1 MKRNKLRRVT
11 ATALLLSFALP
22 QCAQA
27 AAPTVETDETVYINM
42 DYYGAPTNTRIVKGV
57 NLNGHTEFT
66 DFGDYKDVYNMS
78 TFDEPTLKEGSVYWK
93 LNTDKNRFYY
103 ECIPSDTVNIQMP
116 WNFDVSYKL
125 NGVPVEAAQCA
136 GASGTIQMDI
146 HAVPNSYASDYYK
159 NNMMLVC
166 ATGIDMSKALSI
178 DAPGAQIQS
187 FGTYKLVMFMGLPGE
202 ENTFTVRIGS
212 DDFESMGLIMFMTPA
227 TTSAL
232 DIMSSMRDI
241 KDRLENSGDNLYTG
255 VSSMLSTMQAVQSS
269 LSSMSNGISGID
281 QVRKQ
286 LIKDR
291 GTIDPRTDAALN
303 ALDELTG
310 KSDSL
315 IPELNSAKET
325 LTTLNATTS
334 SILTTLEE
342 SGEDVAEYQK
352 LLNNVKTSL
361 GNLEDLFDDLD
372 DETTD
377 SSWTISQIRSASED
391 LQKELD
397 ALTKDLKSL
406 SGSLDDLPDNLDDEV
421 TDNLTNYV
429 KQMAT
434 EAGQTAYK
442 AAYEQA
448 YEKAYE
454 QAYKQAYDAAIAD
467 GLDEETAKQT
477 AQQAAEQTASSA
489 ADTAA
494 SSVSSTAASTA
505 QASAYNNAQAL
516 AALMTGIKDGSD
528 DVTTDMKSMTKQLEK
543 VTKEMS
549 NLLDATNSMLKDLED
564 IADVFDDYKGLPQ
577 DFTQEGKKL
586 TELANGSLDR
596 VNKMLADIPAL
607 RESLDSLTKTAT
619 SSIDKTTD
627 LMSSTTKALSTSYDL
642 MNTANSVLR
651 SVRSQADT
659 STQTT
664 IDSLL
669 DTLGKLSG
677 STASGQMQTATDS
690 IHSAV
695 KDAETDLEDD
705 TNVLNIDTS
714 ADLQSV
720 TSSMNPAPSS
730 LQFILRTEEISVDDD
745 KDNGISDQDAADEGV
760 FARICNV
767 FKKLFTAIVG
777 VFASDD

>member
-22 QCAQA
+22 QCAYA
-27 AAPTVETDETVYINM
+27 AAPTVETDEAVYINM
-42 DYYGAPTNTRIVKGV
+42 DYYGVPTNTRIVKGV

-66 DFGDYKDVYNMS
+66 DFGDYADVYNMS
-78 TFDEPTLKEGSVYWK
+78 TFDEPTLKDGSVYWK
-93 LNTDKNRFYY
+93 LDTDKQRFYY
-103 ECIPSDTVNIQMP
+103 ECIPNDTVNIQMP

-125 NGVPVEAAQCA
+125 NGVPVEADKCA

-146 HAVPNSYASDYYK
+146 HAVPNDYASEYYK

-241 KDRLENSGDNLYTG
+241 KDRLENSGDNLYAG
-255 VSSMLSTMQAVQSS
+255 VSSMLSTMQAVQGS
-269 LSSMSNGISGID
+269 LSSMSKGISGID

-286 LIKDR
+286 LIRDR
-291 GTIDPRTDAALN
+291 GTIDPRTDAALA
-303 ALDELTG
+303 ALNELTG
-310 KSDSL
+310 QSDSL
-315 IPELNSAKET
+315 IPELNTTKDT
-325 LTTLNATTS
+325 LTSLNATTS

-342 SGEDVAEYQK
+342 SGADVTEYQK
-352 LLNNVKTSL
+352 LLEQVKTSL

-372 DETTD
+372 DET
-377 SSWTISQIRSASED
+377 SNGSWNISQVRSASEN
-391 LQKELD
+391 LSKELEV
-397 ALTKDLKSL
+397 LRKDLSSL
-406 SGSLDDLPDNLDDEV
+406 SDELDDLPNDLDNEV
-421 TDNLTNYV
+421 TKQLMNYV
-429 KQMAT
+429 RNM
-434 EAGQTAYK
+434 TA
-442 AAYEQA
+442 
-448 YEKAYE
+448 
-454 QAYKQAYDAAIAD
+454 
-467 GLDEETAKQT
+467 
-477 AQQAAEQTASSA
+477 TASSTVL
-489 ADTAA
+489 DTAYNKGYAAGKQAAIDAGKTDEAEIEAIAQQYAEAAKA
-494 SSVSSTAASTA
+494 SAASKASEAASQA

-516 AALMTGIKDGSD
+516 AALMTGIKNGSD
-528 DVTTDMKSMTKQLEK
+528 NVTSSMQSMTSQSVKVLKQM
-543 VTKEMS
+543 TD
-549 NLLDATNSMLKDLED
+549 LLDSTNSLLKDLED

-596 VNKMLADIPAL
+596 VTKLLADLPAL
-607 RESLDSLTKTAT
+607 RESLDTMTTTAN
-619 SSIDKTTD
+619 SAIDKTTS
-627 LMSSTTKALSTSYDL
+627 LITSTKKALSTSYDL
-642 MNTANSVLR
+642 VNTANSVLR
-651 SVRSQADT
+651 SVRSQADA
-659 STQTT
+659 STQAT

-714 ADLQSV
+714 AELQSV
-720 TSSMNPAPSS
+720 TSNMNPAPSS

-745 KDNGISDQDAADEGV
+745 KDSGVSDQDAADEGV

-767 FKKLFTAIVG
+767 FKKLFTAITS

>member
-22 QCAQA
+22 QCAYA
-27 AAPTVETDETVYINM
+27 AAPTVETDEAVYINM
-42 DYYGAPTNTRIVKGV
+42 DYYGVPTNTRIVKGV

-78 TFDEPTLKEGSVYWK
+78 TFDEPTLKDGSVYWK
-93 LNTDKNRFYY
+93 LDTDKQRFYY
-103 ECIPSDTVNIQMP
+103 ECIPNDTVNIQMP

-125 NGVPVEAAQCA
+125 NGVPVEADKCA

-146 HAVPNSYASDYYK
+146 HAVPNDYASEYYK

-212 DDFESMGLIMFMTPA
+212 NDFESMGLIMFMTPA

-255 VSSMLSTMQAVQSS
+255 VSSMLSTMQAVQGS
-269 LSSMSNGISGID
+269 LSSMSSGISGID

-286 LIKDR
+286 LIRDR
-291 GTIDPRTDAALN
+291 GTIDPRTDAALA
-303 ALDELTG
+303 ALNELTG
-310 KSDSL
+310 QSDSL
-315 IPELNSAKET
+315 IPELNTTKDT
-325 LTTLNATTS
+325 LTSLNATTS

-342 SGEDVAEYQK
+342 SGADVAEYQK
-352 LLNNVKTSL
+352 LLEQVKTSL

-372 DETTD
+372 DET
-377 SSWTISQIRSASED
+377 SNGSWNISQVRSASED
-391 LQKELD
+391 LSKELE
-397 ALTKDLKSL
+397 ALRDDLDKLSKNLNTLPDDLSSKVSDNLENYVAAMTGSAAQSAASAAAQAKYAEIKAAAGPDDDPAEVEARAMAEAEAAGKAAAQGAVKSSEAYSKSL
-406 SGSLDDLPDNLDDEV
+406 
-421 TDNLTNYV
+421 
-429 KQMAT
+429 
-434 EAGQTAYK
+434 
-442 AAYEQA
+442 
-448 YEKAYE
+448 
-454 QAYKQAYDAAIAD
+454 
-467 GLDEETAKQT
+467 
-477 AQQAAEQTASSA
+477 
-489 ADTAA
+489 
-494 SSVSSTAASTA
+494 
-505 QASAYNNAQAL
+505 AL
-516 AALMTGIKDGSD
+516 GAVMTGINDASKST
-528 DVTTDMKSMTKQLEK
+528 VKSMQSMTSQSVKVVKQL
-543 VTKEMS
+543 TD
-549 NLLDATNSMLKDLED
+549 LLDSTNSLLKDLED

-577 DFTQEGKKL
+577 DFMQEGKKL

-607 RESLDSLTKTAT
+607 RESLDTMTTTAN
-619 SSIDKTTD
+619 SAIDKTTS
-627 LMSSTTKALSTSYDL
+627 LITSTKKALSTSYDL
-642 MNTANSVLR
+642 VNTANSVLR
-651 SVRSQADT
+651 SVRSQADA
-659 STQTT
+659 STQAT

-677 STASGQMQTATDS
+677 STASGQMQTATNS

-714 ADLQSV
+714 AELQSV
-720 TSSMNPAPSS
+720 TSNMNPAPSS
-730 LQFILRTEEISVDDD
+730 LQFILRTKEISVDDD
-745 KDNGISDQDAADEGV
+745 KDSGVSDQDAADEGV

-767 FKKLFTAIVG
+767 FKKLFTAITS

>member
-22 QCAQA
+22 QCAYA
-27 AAPTVETDETVYINM
+27 AAPTVETDEAVYINM
-42 DYYGAPTNTRIVKGV
+42 DYYGVPTNTRIVKGV

-78 TFDEPTLKEGSVYWK
+78 TFDEPVLKDGSVYWK
-93 LNTDKNRFYY
+93 LDTDKQRFYY
-103 ECIPSDTVNIQMP
+103 ECIPNDTVNIQMP

-125 NGVPVEAAQCA
+125 NGVPVEADKCA

-146 HAVPNSYASDYYK
+146 HAVPNDYASEYYK

-212 DDFESMGLIMFMTPA
+212 NDFESMGLIMFMTPA

-255 VSSMLSTMQAVQSS
+255 VSSMLSTMQAVQGS
-269 LSSMSNGISGID
+269 LSSMSKGISGID
-281 QVRKQ
+281 EVRKQ
-286 LIKDR
+286 LIRDR
-291 GTIDPRTDAALN
+291 GTIDPRTDAALA
-303 ALDELTG
+303 ALNELTG
-310 KSDSL
+310 QSDSL
-315 IPELNSAKET
+315 IPELNTTKDT
-325 LTTLNATTS
+325 LTSLNATTS

-342 SGEDVAEYQK
+342 SGADVTEYQK
-352 LLNNVKTSL
+352 LLEQVKTSL

-372 DETTD
+372 DETD
-377 SSWTISQIRSASED
+377 NSSWTIARIRSASED
-391 LQKELD
+391 LSKELE
-397 ALTKDLKSL
+397 ALRKDLSSL
-406 SGSLDDLPDNLDDEV
+406 SDELGRFTEDGNKNPLEKSVGEELVGYV
-421 TDNLTNYV
+421 TN
-429 KQMAT
+429 MAT
-434 EAGQTAYK
+434 TAGK
-442 AAYEQA
+442 
-448 YEKAYE
+448 
-454 QAYKQAYDAAIAD
+454 
-467 GLDEETAKQT
+467 
-477 AQQAAEQTASSA
+477 
-489 ADTAA
+489 TAA
-494 SSVSSTAASTA
+494 SSVDTTEVSNQAYNQAIAKGLSPEEAQAAAEAAATQYAAAAASKAASEA
-505 QASAYNNAQAL
+505 QASATSNAKAL
-516 AALMTGIKDGSD
+516 QALMTGIKNGSK
-528 DVTTDMKSMTKQLEK
+528 DVMNSTQNMISQSNNVIKQMT
-543 VTKEMS
+543 
-549 NLLDATNSMLKDLED
+549 NLLDATNSLLKDLED

-596 VNKMLADIPAL
+596 VTKLLADIPAL
-607 RESLDSLTKTAT
+607 RESLDTMTTTAN
-619 SSIDKTTD
+619 SAIDKTTS
-627 LMSSTTKALSTSYDL
+627 LITSTKKALSTSYDL
-642 MNTANSVLR
+642 VNTANSVLR
-651 SVRSQADT
+651 SVRSQADA
-659 STQTT
+659 STQAT

-677 STASGQMQTATDS
+677 STASGQMQTATNS

-714 ADLQSV
+714 VELQSV
-720 TSSMNPAPSS
+720 TSNMNPAPSS
-730 LQFILRTEEISVDDD
+730 LQFILRTKEISVDDD
-745 KDNGISDQDAADEGV
+745 KDSGVSDQDAADEGV

-767 FKKLFTAIVG
+767 FKKLFTAITS

>member
-78 TFDEPTLKEGSVYWK
+78 TFDEPALKEGSVYWK

-103 ECIPSDTVNIQMP
+103 ECIPNDTVNIQMP

-125 NGVPVEAAQCA
+125 NGVPVEADQCA

-146 HAVPNSYASDYYK
+146 HAVPNTYASDYYK

-212 DDFESMGLIMFMTPA
+212 NDFESMGLIMFMTPA

-269 LSSMSNGISGID
+269 LSSMSSGISGID

-291 GTIDPRTDAALN
+291 GTLDPRTDAALN

-315 IPELNSAKET
+315 IPELNSVKET
-325 LTTLNATTS
+325 LTALNATTS

-342 SGEDVAEYQK
+342 SGEDIPEYQK
-352 LLNNVKTSL
+352 LLNDVKTSL

-372 DETTD
+372 DETD
-377 SSWTISQIRSASED
+377 NSSWTIAQIRSASED
-391 LQKELD
+391 LKDELD
-397 ALTKDLKSL
+397 ALTEDLRNL
-406 SGSLDDLPDNLDDEV
+406 SDSLDKMPDKLEQDV
-421 TDNLTNYV
+421 STKLTDYV
-429 KQMAT
+429 KAMAT
-434 EAGQTAYK
+434 KAGSTASETASQQVYNKAYK
-442 AAYEQA
+442 VAKDAGLNEEAAR
-448 YEKAYE
+448 
-454 QAYKQAYDAAIAD
+454 
-467 GLDEETAKQT
+467 
-477 AQQAAEQTASSA
+477 QAAEEAVEKASSDISSAASSA
-489 ADTAA
+489 A
-494 SSVSSTAASTA
+494 SQA

-516 AALMTGIKDGSD
+516 AALMTGIKSGSSA
-528 DVTTDMKSMTKQLEK
+528 VTSDMQTMTKQLES
-543 VTKEMS
+543 VTEKMS
-549 NLLDATNSMLKDLED
+549 DLLNATNSLLKDLED
-564 IADVFDDYKGLPQ
+564 IADVFDEYKGLPQ

-619 SSIDKTTD
+619 ASIDKTTD

-651 SVRSQADT
+651 SVRSQADA

-669 DTLGKLSG
+669 DTPG
-677 STASGQMQTATDS
+677 STASGQMQTATNS

-714 ADLQSV
+714 ADLESV
-720 TSSMNPAPSS
+720 TSSMNPSPSS

-745 KDNGISDQDAADEGV
+745 DDDGISDQDAADEGV
-760 FARICNV
+760 FARICNI
-767 FKKLFTAIVG
+767 FKKLFTAITG
-777 VFASDD
+777 VFTSDD

>member
-291 GTIDPRTDAALN
+291 GTLDPRTDAALN

-421 TDNLTNYV
+421 TDNLTDYVSDMTSSDAESAGKKASQQKYLEIMSTITDEMSDEEKAQIAEEAKAEAAKAGQAAGAAYV
-429 KQMAT
+429 K
-434 EAGQTAYK
+434 
-442 AAYEQA
+442 
-448 YEKAYE
+448 
-454 QAYKQAYDAAIAD
+454 
-467 GLDEETAKQT
+467 
-477 AQQAAEQTASSA
+477 SSA
-489 ADTAA
+489 AY
-494 SSVSSTAASTA
+494 S
-505 QASAYNNAQAL
+505 NAQAL

-528 DVTTDMKSMTKQLEK
+528 AVTTDMKSMTKQLEK

-549 NLLDATNSMLKDLED
+549 NLLDATNSLLKDLED

-627 LMSSTTKALSTSYDL
+627 LMTSTTKALSTSYDL

-651 SVRSQADT
+651 SVRSQADA

-745 KDNGISDQDAADEGV
+745 KDNGVSDQDAADEGV

>member
-22 QCAQA
+22 QCAYA
-27 AAPTVETDETVYINM
+27 AAPTVETDEAVYINM
-42 DYYGAPTNTRIVKGV
+42 DYYGVPTNTRIVKGV

-78 TFDEPTLKEGSVYWK
+78 TFDEPVLKDGSVYWK
-93 LNTDKNRFYY
+93 LDTDKQRFYY
-103 ECIPSDTVNIQMP
+103 ECIPNDTVNIQMP

-125 NGVPVEAAQCA
+125 NGVPVEADKCA

-146 HAVPNSYASDYYK
+146 HAVPNDYASEYYK

-255 VSSMLSTMQAVQSS
+255 VSSMLSTMQAVQGS
-269 LSSMSNGISGID
+269 LSSMSKGISGID

-286 LIKDR
+286 LIRDR
-291 GTIDPRTDAALN
+291 GTIDPRTDAALA
-303 ALDELTG
+303 ALNELTG
-310 KSDSL
+310 QSDSL
-315 IPELNSAKET
+315 IPELNTTKDT
-325 LTTLNATTS
+325 LTSLNATTS

-342 SGEDVAEYQK
+342 SGADVTEYQK
-352 LLNNVKTSL
+352 LLEQVKTSL

-372 DETTD
+372 NETD
-377 SSWTISQIRSASED
+377 NSSWTIARIRSASED
-391 LQKELD
+391 LKDELD
-397 ALTKDLKSL
+397 ALTEDLESL
-406 SGSLDDLPDNLDDEV
+406 SGSLEHLDLETPVSTELK
-421 TDNLTNYV
+421 NYV
-429 KQMAT
+429 SAMTSSTAQS
-434 EAGQTAYK
+434 AGKDASQQKYIEIMSTITDDMSDEKK
-442 AAYEQA
+442 AEIK
-448 YEKAYE
+448 EKAKAE
-454 QAYKQAYDAAIAD
+454 AAKA
-467 GLDEETAKQT
+467 GE
-477 AQQAAEQTASSA
+477 AAGAAAVQSSA
-489 ADTAA
+489 AY
-494 SSVSSTAASTA
+494 S
-505 QASAYNNAQAL
+505 NAQAL
-516 AALMTGIKDGSD
+516 AALMTGIKSGSSA
-528 DVTTDMKSMTKQLEK
+528 VTSDMQSMTKQLK
-543 VTKEMS
+543 SVTEEMS
-549 NLLDATNSMLKDLED
+549 GLLNATNSLLKDLED

-607 RESLDSLTKTAT
+607 RESLDTMTTTAN
-619 SSIDKTTD
+619 SAIDKTTS
-627 LMSSTTKALSTSYDL
+627 LITSTKKALSTSYDL
-642 MNTANSVLR
+642 VNTANSVLR
-651 SVRSQADT
+651 SVRSQADA
-659 STQTT
+659 STQAT

-714 ADLQSV
+714 AELQSV
-720 TSSMNPAPSS
+720 TSNMNPAPSS
-730 LQFILRTEEISVDDD
+730 LQFILRTKEISVDDD
-745 KDNGISDQDAADEGV
+745 KDSGVSDQDAADEGV

-767 FKKLFTAIVG
+767 FKKLFTAITS

>member
-93 LNTDKNRFYY
+93 LDTDKNRFYY
-103 ECIPSDTVNIQMP
+103 ECIPNDTVNIQMP

-125 NGVPVEAAQCA
+125 NGVPVEADQCA

-146 HAVPNSYASDYYK
+146 HAVPNTYASDYYK

-212 DDFESMGLIMFMTPA
+212 NDFESMGLIMFMTPA

-241 KDRLENSGDNLYTG
+241 KDRLKNSGDNLYTG
-255 VSSMLSTMQAVQSS
+255 VSSMLSTMQAVQGS
-269 LSSMSNGISGID
+269 LSSMSSGISGID

-291 GTIDPRTDAALN
+291 GTLDPRTDAALN

-315 IPELNSAKET
+315 IPELNTTKDT
-325 LTTLNATTS
+325 LTSLNATTS

-342 SGEDVAEYQK
+342 SGKDIPEYQK
-352 LLNNVKTSL
+352 LLNDVKTSL

-372 DETTD
+372 DETD
-377 SSWTISQIRSASED
+377 NSSWTIARIRSASED
-391 LQKELD
+391 LQKELNK
-397 ALTKDLKSL
+397 LTDDLRNLSDSLEHLDLKTPVST
-406 SGSLDDLPDNLDDEV
+406 E
-421 TDNLTNYV
+421 LTNYV
-429 KQMAT
+429 KNMT
-434 EAGQTAYK
+434 STASSTVTK
-442 AAYEQA
+442 TVRQ
-448 YEKAYE
+448 KAYTDAME
-454 QAYKQAYDAAIAD
+454 RFQHDIKAGTMTEEEAKAKANEIADAAASSS
-467 GLDEETAKQT
+467 E
-477 AQQAAEQTASSA
+477 ASSA
-489 ADTAA
+489 ASKAA
-494 SSVSSTAASTA
+494 SEA
-505 QASAYNNAQAL
+505 QASAYSNAQAL
-516 AALMTGIKDGSD
+516 AALLNGINEGST
-528 DVTTDMKSMTKQLEK
+528 DVKKQTDSMLSRLES
-543 VTKEMS
+543 VTEKLS
-549 NLLDATNSMLKDLED
+549 SLLDATNSLLKDLED
-564 IADVFDDYKGLPQ
+564 IADVFDEYKGLPQ
-577 DFTQEGKKL
+577 DFTAEGKKL

-627 LMSSTTKALSTSYDL
+627 LMNSTKKALSTSYDL
-642 MNTANSVLR
+642 VNTANSVLR
-651 SVRSQADT
+651 SVRSQADA
-659 STQTT
+659 STQAT

-714 ADLQSV
+714 ADLESV
-720 TSSMNPAPSS
+720 TSSMNPSPSS

-745 KDNGISDQDAADEGV
+745 DDDGTSDQDAADEGV
-760 FARICNV
+760 FARICNI
-767 FKKLFTAIVG
+767 FKKLFTAITG

>member
-78 TFDEPTLKEGSVYWK
+78 TFDEPTLKEDSVYWK

-103 ECIPSDTVNIQMP
+103 ECIPNDTVNIQMP

-125 NGVPVEAAQCA
+125 NGVPVEADQCA

-146 HAVPNSYASDYYK
+146 HAVPNTYASDYYK

-212 DDFESMGLIMFMTPA
+212 NDFESMGLIMFMTPA

-255 VSSMLSTMQAVQSS
+255 VSSMLSTMQAVQGS
-269 LSSMSNGISGID
+269 LSSMSSGISGID

-291 GTIDPRTDAALN
+291 GTLDPRTDAALN

-325 LTTLNATTS
+325 LTALNATTS

-342 SGEDVAEYQK
+342 SGEDIPEYQK
-352 LLNNVKTSL
+352 LLNDVKTSL
-361 GNLEDLFDDLD
+361 GNLENLFDDLD
-372 DETTD
+372 DETD
-377 SSWTISQIRSASED
+377 NSSWTIAQIRSASED
-391 LQKELD
+391 LKDELD
-397 ALTKDLKSL
+397 ALTEDLESL
-406 SGSLDDLPDNLDDEV
+406 SGSLDDLDLETPVSTELK
-421 TDNLTNYV
+421 NYV
-429 KQMAT
+429 
-434 EAGQTAYK
+434 
-442 AAYEQA
+442 
-448 YEKAYE
+448 
-454 QAYKQAYDAAIAD
+454 
-467 GLDEETAKQT
+467 
-477 AQQAAEQTASSA
+477 SA
-489 ADTAA
+489 MT
-494 SSVSSTAASTA
+494 SSTAQSAGKDASQKKYLEIMSTITRDMSDEEKA
-505 QASAYNNAQAL
+505 EIEEKAKAEAAKAGEAAGAAAVQSSAAYNNAQAL
-516 AALMTGIKDGSD
+516 AALMTGIKSGSSA
-528 DVTTDMKSMTKQLEK
+528 VTSDMQSMVKQLKSVTEK
-543 VTKEMS
+543 MS
-549 NLLDATNSMLKDLED
+549 DLLNATNSLLKDLED
-564 IADVFDDYKGLPQ
+564 IADVFDEHKGLPQ
-577 DFTQEGKKL
+577 DFTAEGKKL

-619 SSIDKTTD
+619 ASIDKTTD

-651 SVRSQADT
+651 SVRSQADA

-677 STASGQMQTATDS
+677 STASGQMQTATNS

-714 ADLQSV
+714 ADLESV
-720 TSSMNPAPSS
+720 TSSMNPSPSS

-745 KDNGISDQDAADEGV
+745 DDDGISDQDAADEGV
-760 FARICNV
+760 FARICNI
-767 FKKLFTAIVG
+767 FKKLFTAITG
-777 VFASDD
+777 VFTSDD

>member
-22 QCAQA
+22 QCAYA
-27 AAPTVETDETVYINM
+27 AAPTVETDEAVYINM
-42 DYYGAPTNTRIVKGV
+42 DYYGVPTNTRIVKGV

-78 TFDEPTLKEGSVYWK
+78 TFDEPTLKDGSVYWK
-93 LNTDKNRFYY
+93 LDTDKQRFYY
-103 ECIPSDTVNIQMP
+103 ECIPNDTVNIQMP

-125 NGVPVEAAQCA
+125 NGVPVEADKCA

-146 HAVPNSYASDYYK
+146 HAVPNDYASEYYK

-212 DDFESMGLIMFMTPA
+212 NDFESMGLIMFMTPA

-255 VSSMLSTMQAVQSS
+255 VSSMLSTMQAVQGS
-269 LSSMSNGISGID
+269 LSSMSKGISGID
-281 QVRKQ
+281 EVRKQ
-286 LIKDR
+286 LIRDR
-291 GTIDPRTDAALN
+291 GTIDPRTDAALA
-303 ALDELTG
+303 ALNELTG
-310 KSDSL
+310 QSDSL
-315 IPELNSAKET
+315 IPELSTTKDP
-325 LTTLNATTS
+325 LTSLNATTS

-342 SGEDVAEYQK
+342 SGADVTEYQK
-352 LLNNVKTSL
+352 LLEQVKTSL

-372 DETTD
+372 DETD
-377 SSWTISQIRSASED
+377 NSSWNISQVRSASEN
-391 LQKELD
+391 LSKELE
-397 ALTKDLKSL
+397 ALRDDLDKLSKNLNTLPDDLSSKVSDNLENYVAAMTGSAAQSAASAAAQAKYAEIKAAAGPDDDPAEVEARAMAEAEAAGKAAAQGAVKSSEAYSKSL
-406 SGSLDDLPDNLDDEV
+406 
-421 TDNLTNYV
+421 
-429 KQMAT
+429 
-434 EAGQTAYK
+434 
-442 AAYEQA
+442 
-448 YEKAYE
+448 
-454 QAYKQAYDAAIAD
+454 
-467 GLDEETAKQT
+467 
-477 AQQAAEQTASSA
+477 
-489 ADTAA
+489 
-494 SSVSSTAASTA
+494 
-505 QASAYNNAQAL
+505 AL
-516 AALMTGIKDGSD
+516 GAVMTGINDASKST
-528 DVTTDMKSMTKQLEK
+528 VKSMQSMTSQSVK
-543 VTKEMS
+543 VVK
-549 NLLDATNSMLKDLED
+549 LLKDLED
-564 IADVFDDYKGLPQ
+564 IADVFDEYKGLPQ

-596 VNKMLADIPAL
+596 VTKLLADLPAL
-607 RESLDSLTKTAT
+607 RESLDTMTTTAN
-619 SSIDKTTD
+619 SAIDKTTS
-627 LMSSTTKALSTSYDL
+627 LITSTKKALSTSYDL
-642 MNTANSVLR
+642 VNTANSVLR
-651 SVRSQADT
+651 SVRSQADA
-659 STQTT
+659 STQAT

-714 ADLQSV
+714 AELQSV
-720 TSSMNPAPSS
+720 TSNMNPAPSS
-730 LQFILRTEEISVDDD
+730 LQFILRTKEISVDDD
-745 KDNGISDQDAADEGV
+745 KDSGVSDQDAADEGV

-767 FKKLFTAIVG
+767 FKKLFTAITS

>member
-78 TFDEPTLKEGSVYWK
+78 TFDEPTLKEDSVYWK

-103 ECIPSDTVNIQMP
+103 ECIPNDTVNIQMP

-125 NGVPVEAAQCA
+125 NGVPVEADQCA

-146 HAVPNSYASDYYK
+146 HAVPNTYASDYYK

-212 DDFESMGLIMFMTPA
+212 NDFESMGLIMFMTPA

-269 LSSMSNGISGID
+269 LSSMSSGISGID

-291 GTIDPRTDAALN
+291 GTLDPRTDAALN

-325 LTTLNATTS
+325 LTALNATTS

-342 SGEDVAEYQK
+342 SGEDIPEYQK
-352 LLNNVKTSL
+352 LLNDVKTSL

-372 DETTD
+372 DETD
-377 SSWTISQIRSASED
+377 NSSWTIAHIRSASED
-391 LQKELD
+391 LSKELE

-406 SGSLDDLPDNLDDEV
+406 SGSLDDLDLETPVSTELK
-421 TDNLTNYV
+421 NYV
-429 KQMAT
+429 
-434 EAGQTAYK
+434 
-442 AAYEQA
+442 
-448 YEKAYE
+448 
-454 QAYKQAYDAAIAD
+454 
-467 GLDEETAKQT
+467 
-477 AQQAAEQTASSA
+477 SA
-489 ADTAA
+489 MT
-494 SSVSSTAASTA
+494 SSTAQSAGKDASQKKYLEIMSTITRDMSDEEKA
-505 QASAYNNAQAL
+505 KIEEKAKAEASKAGEAAGAAAVQSSAAYNNAQAL
-516 AALMTGIKDGSD
+516 AALMTGIKSGSSA
-528 DVTTDMKSMTKQLEK
+528 VTSDMQSMTKQLKSVTEK
-543 VTKEMS
+543 MS
-549 NLLDATNSMLKDLED
+549 DLLDATNSLLKDLED
-564 IADVFDDYKGLPQ
+564 IADVFDEYKGLPQ

-619 SSIDKTTD
+619 ASIDKTTD

-651 SVRSQADT
+651 SVRSQADA

-677 STASGQMQTATDS
+677 STASGQMQTATNS

-714 ADLQSV
+714 ADLESV
-720 TSSMNPAPSS
+720 TSSMNPSPSS

-745 KDNGISDQDAADEGV
+745 DDDGISDQDAADEGV
-760 FARICNV
+760 FARICNI
-767 FKKLFTAIVG
+767 FKKLFTAITG

>member
-78 TFDEPTLKEGSVYWK
+78 TFDEPTLKDGSVYWK
-93 LNTDKNRFYY
+93 LDTDKNRFYY
-103 ECIPSDTVNIQMP
+103 ECIPNDTVNIQMP

-125 NGVPVEAAQCA
+125 NGVPVEADQCA

-146 HAVPNSYASDYYK
+146 HAVPNTYASDYYK

-269 LSSMSNGISGID
+269 LSSMSSGISGID

-291 GTIDPRTDAALN
+291 GTLDPRTDAALN

-315 IPELNSAKET
+315 IPELNTTKDT
-325 LTTLNATTS
+325 LTSLNATTS

-342 SGEDVAEYQK
+342 SGEDIPEYQK
-352 LLNNVKTSL
+352 LLNDVKTSL

-372 DETTD
+372 DETD
-377 SSWTISQIRSASED
+377 NSSWTIARIRSASED
-391 LQKELD
+391 LSKELE
-397 ALTKDLKSL
+397 ALRKDLISL
-406 SGSLDDLPDNLDDEV
+406 SDSLDKMPDKLEQDV
-421 TDNLTNYV
+421 STKLTDYV
-429 KQMAT
+429 KAMAT
-434 EAGQTAYK
+434 KAGSTASETASQQVYNKAYK
-442 AAYEQA
+442 AA
-448 YEKAYE
+448 K
-454 QAYKQAYDAAIAD
+454 DN
-467 GLDEETAKQT
+467 GLDEEA
-477 AQQAAEQTASSA
+477 ARQAAEKAVENASSDISSAASSA
-489 ADTAA
+489 A
-494 SSVSSTAASTA
+494 SQA
-505 QASAYNNAQAL
+505 QASAYSNAQAL
-516 AALMTGIKDGSD
+516 AALLNGINEGST
-528 DVTTDMKSMTKQLEK
+528 DVKKQTDSMLSRLES
-543 VTKEMS
+543 VTEKLS
-549 NLLDATNSMLKDLED
+549 SLLDATNSLLKDLED
-564 IADVFDDYKGLPQ
+564 IADVFDEYKGLPQ

-627 LMSSTTKALSTSYDL
+627 LMNSTKKALSTSYDL
-642 MNTANSVLR
+642 VNTANSVLR
-651 SVRSQADT
+651 SVRSQADA
-659 STQTT
+659 STQAT

-677 STASGQMQTATDS
+677 STASGQMQTATNS

-714 ADLQSV
+714 ADLESV
-720 TSSMNPAPSS
+720 TSSMNPSPSS

-745 KDNGISDQDAADEGV
+745 DDDGISDQDAADEGV
-760 FARICNV
+760 FARICNI
-767 FKKLFTAIVG
+767 FKKLFTAITG
-777 VFASDD
+777 VFTSDD

>member
-22 QCAQA
+22 QCAYA
-27 AAPTVETDETVYINM
+27 AAPTVETDEAVYINM
-42 DYYGAPTNTRIVKGV
+42 DYYGVPTNTRIVKGV

-78 TFDEPTLKEGSVYWK
+78 TFDEPTLKENSVYWK
-93 LNTDKNRFYY
+93 LDTDKQRFYY
-103 ECIPSDTVNIQMP
+103 ECIPNDTVNIQMP

-125 NGVPVEAAQCA
+125 NGVPVEADKCA
-136 GASGTIQMDI
+136 GASGTIQMDV
-146 HAVPNSYASDYYK
+146 HAVPNDYASEYYK

-212 DDFESMGLIMFMTPA
+212 NDFESMGLIMFMTPA

-255 VSSMLSTMQAVQSS
+255 VSSMLSTMQAVQGS
-269 LSSMSNGISGID
+269 LSSMSKGISGID

-286 LIKDR
+286 LIRDR
-291 GTIDPRTDAALN
+291 GTIDPRTDAALA
-303 ALDELTG
+303 ALNELTG
-310 KSDSL
+310 QSDSL
-315 IPELNSAKET
+315 IPELNTTKDT
-325 LTTLNATTS
+325 LTSLNATTS

-342 SGEDVAEYQK
+342 SGADVTEYQK
-352 LLNNVKTSL
+352 LLEQVKTSL

-372 DETTD
+372 DET
-377 SSWTISQIRSASED
+377 SNGSWNISQVRSASEN
-391 LQKELD
+391 LSKELE
-397 ALTKDLKSL
+397 ALRDDLDKLSKNLNTLPDDLSSKVSDNLENYVAAMTGSAAQSAASAAAQAKYAEIKAAAGPDDDPAEVEARAMAEAEAAGKAAAQGAVKSSEAYSKSL
-406 SGSLDDLPDNLDDEV
+406 
-421 TDNLTNYV
+421 
-429 KQMAT
+429 
-434 EAGQTAYK
+434 
-442 AAYEQA
+442 
-448 YEKAYE
+448 
-454 QAYKQAYDAAIAD
+454 
-467 GLDEETAKQT
+467 
-477 AQQAAEQTASSA
+477 
-489 ADTAA
+489 
-494 SSVSSTAASTA
+494 
-505 QASAYNNAQAL
+505 AL
-516 AALMTGIKDGSD
+516 GAVMTGINDASKST
-528 DVTTDMKSMTKQLEK
+528 VKSMQSMTSQSVKVVKQL
-543 VTKEMS
+543 TD
-549 NLLDATNSMLKDLED
+549 LLDSTNSLLKDLED

-607 RESLDSLTKTAT
+607 RESLDTMTTTAN
-619 SSIDKTTD
+619 SAIDKTTS
-627 LMSSTTKALSTSYDL
+627 LITSTKKALSTSYDL
-642 MNTANSVLR
+642 VNTANSVLR
-651 SVRSQADT
+651 SVRSQADA
-659 STQTT
+659 STQAT

-714 ADLQSV
+714 AELQSV
-720 TSSMNPAPSS
+720 TSNMNPAPSS
-730 LQFILRTEEISVDDD
+730 LQFILRTKEISVDDD
-745 KDNGISDQDAADEGV
+745 KDSGVSDQYAADEGV

-767 FKKLFTAIVG
+767 FKKLFTAITS

>member
-78 TFDEPTLKEGSVYWK
+78 TFDEPTLKEDSVYWK

-103 ECIPSDTVNIQMP
+103 ECIPNDTVNIQMP

-125 NGVPVEAAQCA
+125 NGVPVEADQCA

-146 HAVPNSYASDYYK
+146 HAVPNTYASDYYK

-212 DDFESMGLIMFMTPA
+212 NDFESMGLIMFMTPA

-269 LSSMSNGISGID
+269 LSSMSSGISGID

-291 GTIDPRTDAALN
+291 GTLDPRTDAALN

-325 LTTLNATTS
+325 LTALNATTS

-342 SGEDVAEYQK
+342 SGEDIPEYQK
-352 LLNNVKTSL
+352 LLNDVKTSL

-372 DETTD
+372 DETD
-377 SSWTISQIRSASED
+377 NSSWTIARIRSASED
-391 LQKELD
+391 LQKELN
-397 ALTKDLKSL
+397 ALTDDLKSL
-406 SGSLDDLPDNLDDEV
+406 SGSLDDLDLETPVSTELK
-421 TDNLTNYV
+421 NYV
-429 KQMAT
+429 SAMTSSTAQS
-434 EAGQTAYK
+434 AGKDASQQKYLEIMSTITDDMSD
-442 AAYEQA
+442 E
-448 YEKAYE
+448 EKAKIE
-454 QAYKQAYDAAIAD
+454 EKAKAEAAKA
-467 GLDEETAKQT
+467 GE
-477 AQQAAEQTASSA
+477 AAGAAAVQSSA
-489 ADTAA
+489 A
-494 SSVSSTAASTA
+494 
-505 QASAYNNAQAL
+505 YNNSQAL
-516 AALMTGIKDGSD
+516 AALMTGIKSGSSA
-528 DVTTDMKSMTKQLEK
+528 VTSDMQSMTKQLES

-549 NLLDATNSMLKDLED
+549 GLLDATNSLLKDLED
-564 IADVFDDYKGLPQ
+564 IADVFDEYKGLPQ
-577 DFTQEGKKL
+577 DFTAEGKKL

-619 SSIDKTTD
+619 ASIDKTTD

-651 SVRSQADT
+651 SVRSQADA

-677 STASGQMQTATDS
+677 STASGQMQTATNS

-714 ADLQSV
+714 ADLESV
-720 TSSMNPAPSS
+720 TSSMNPSPSS

-745 KDNGISDQDAADEGV
+745 DDDGISDQDAADEGV
-760 FARICNV
+760 FARICNI
-767 FKKLFTAIVG
+767 FKKLFTAITG

>member
-22 QCAQA
+22 QCAYA
-27 AAPTVETDETVYINM
+27 AAPTVETDEAVYINM
-42 DYYGAPTNTRIVKGV
+42 DYYGVPTNTRIVKGV

-78 TFDEPTLKEGSVYWK
+78 TFDEPTLKDGSVYWK
-93 LNTDKNRFYY
+93 LDTDKQRFYY
-103 ECIPSDTVNIQMP
+103 ECIPNDTVNIQMP

-125 NGVPVEAAQCA
+125 NGVPVEADKCA

-146 HAVPNSYASDYYK
+146 HAVPNDYASEYYK

-241 KDRLENSGDNLYTG
+241 KDRLENSGDNLYAG
-255 VSSMLSTMQAVQSS
+255 VSSMLSTMQAVQGS
-269 LSSMSNGISGID
+269 LSSMSKGISGID

-286 LIKDR
+286 LIRDR
-291 GTIDPRTDAALN
+291 GTIDPRTDAALA
-303 ALDELTG
+303 ALNELTG
-310 KSDSL
+310 QSDSL
-315 IPELNSAKET
+315 IPELNTTKDT
-325 LTTLNATTS
+325 LTSLNATTS

-342 SGEDVAEYQK
+342 SGADVAEYQK
-352 LLNNVKTSL
+352 LLEQVKTSL

-372 DETTD
+372 DET
-377 SSWTISQIRSASED
+377 SNGSWNISQVRSASED
-391 LQKELD
+391 LSKELEV
-397 ALTKDLKSL
+397 LRKDLSSL
-406 SGSLDDLPDNLDDEV
+406 SDELGRFTEDGNKNPLEKSVGEELVGYV
-421 TDNLTNYV
+421 TN
-429 KQMAT
+429 MAT
-434 EAGQTAYK
+434 TAGK
-442 AAYEQA
+442 
-448 YEKAYE
+448 
-454 QAYKQAYDAAIAD
+454 
-467 GLDEETAKQT
+467 
-477 AQQAAEQTASSA
+477 
-489 ADTAA
+489 TAA
-494 SSVSSTAASTA
+494 SSVDTTEVSNQAYNQAIANGLSEEEARAAAEAAATKYAAAAASKAAAEA
-505 QASAYNNAQAL
+505 QASATSNAKAL
-516 AALMTGIKDGSD
+516 QALMTGIKNGSQD
-528 DVTTDMKSMTKQLEK
+528 LTSSTQSLISQSNNVIKQMTD
-543 VTKEMS
+543 
-549 NLLDATNSMLKDLED
+549 LLNATNSLLKDLED

-596 VNKMLADIPAL
+596 VNKMLADLPAL
-607 RESLDSLTKTAT
+607 RESLDTMTTTAN
-619 SSIDKTTD
+619 SAIDKTTS
-627 LMSSTTKALSTSYDL
+627 LITSTKKALSTSYDL
-642 MNTANSVLR
+642 VNTANSVLR
-651 SVRSQADT
+651 SVRSQADA
-659 STQTT
+659 STQAT

-677 STASGQMQTATDS
+677 STASGQMQTATNS

-714 ADLQSV
+714 AELQSV
-720 TSSMNPAPSS
+720 TSNMNPAPSS

-745 KDNGISDQDAADEGV
+745 KDSGVSDQDAADEGV

-767 FKKLFTAIVG
+767 FKKLFTAITS

>member
-22 QCAQA
+22 QCAYA
-27 AAPTVETDETVYINM
+27 AAPTVETDEAVYINM
-42 DYYGAPTNTRIVKGV
+42 DYYGVPTNTRIVKGV

-66 DFGDYKDVYNMS
+66 DFGDYADVYNMS
-78 TFDEPTLKEGSVYWK
+78 TFDEPTLKDGSVYWK
-93 LNTDKNRFYY
+93 LDTDKQRFYY
-103 ECIPSDTVNIQMP
+103 ECIPNDTVNIQMP

-125 NGVPVEAAQCA
+125 NGVPVEADKCA

-146 HAVPNSYASDYYK
+146 HAVPNDYASEYYK

-212 DDFESMGLIMFMTPA
+212 NDFESMGLIMFMTPA

-232 DIMSSMRDI
+232 DIMSSMRNI

-255 VSSMLSTMQAVQSS
+255 VSSMLSTMQAVQGS
-269 LSSMSNGISGID
+269 LSSMSKGISGID

-286 LIKDR
+286 LIRDR
-291 GTIDPRTDAALN
+291 GTIDPRTDAALA
-303 ALDELTG
+303 ALNELTG
-310 KSDSL
+310 QSDSL
-315 IPELNSAKET
+315 IPELNTTKDT
-325 LTTLNATTS
+325 LTSLNATTS

-342 SGEDVAEYQK
+342 SGEDVTEYQK
-352 LLNNVKTSL
+352 LLEQVKTSL

-372 DETTD
+372 DET
-377 SSWTISQIRSASED
+377 SNGSWNISQVRSASEN
-391 LQKELD
+391 LSKELET
-397 ALTKDLKSL
+397 LRKDLSSL
-406 SGSLDDLPDNLDDEV
+406 SDELDRITKQEGNKNPLEKSVGEELVGYV
-421 TDNLTNYV
+421 TN
-429 KQMAT
+429 MAT
-434 EAGQTAYK
+434 TAGK
-442 AAYEQA
+442 
-448 YEKAYE
+448 
-454 QAYKQAYDAAIAD
+454 
-467 GLDEETAKQT
+467 
-477 AQQAAEQTASSA
+477 
-489 ADTAA
+489 TAA
-494 SSVSSTAASTA
+494 SSVDTTEVSNQAYNQAIANGLSEEEARAAAEAAATKYAAAAASKAASEA
-505 QASAYNNAQAL
+505 QASSTSNAKAL
-516 AALMTGIKDGSD
+516 QALMTGIKNGSK
-528 DVTTDMKSMTKQLEK
+528 DVMNSTQNMISQSNNVIKQMT
-543 VTKEMS
+543 
-549 NLLDATNSMLKDLED
+549 NLLDATNSLLKDLED

-596 VNKMLADIPAL
+596 VTKLLADIPAL
-607 RESLDSLTKTAT
+607 RESLDTMTTTAN
-619 SSIDKTTD
+619 SAIDKTTS
-627 LMSSTTKALSTSYDL
+627 LITSTKKALSTSYDL
-642 MNTANSVLR
+642 VNTANSVLR
-651 SVRSQADT
+651 SVRSQADA
-659 STQTT
+659 STQAT

-714 ADLQSV
+714 AELQSV
-720 TSSMNPAPSS
+720 TSNMNPAPSS
-730 LQFILRTEEISVDDD
+730 LQFILRTKEISVDDD
-745 KDNGISDQDAADEGV
+745 KDSGVSDQDAADEGV

-767 FKKLFTAIVG
+767 FKKLFTAITS

>member
-78 TFDEPTLKEGSVYWK
+78 TFDEPALKEGSVYWK

-103 ECIPSDTVNIQMP
+103 ECIPNDTVNIQMP

-125 NGVPVEAAQCA
+125 NGVPVEADQCA

-146 HAVPNSYASDYYK
+146 HAVPNTYASDYYK

-212 DDFESMGLIMFMTPA
+212 NDFESMGLIMFMTPA

-269 LSSMSNGISGID
+269 LSSMSSGISGID

-291 GTIDPRTDAALN
+291 GTLDPRTDAALN

-325 LTTLNATTS
+325 LTALNATTS

-342 SGEDVAEYQK
+342 SGEDIPEYQK
-352 LLNNVKTSL
+352 LLNDVKTSL

-372 DETTD
+372 DETD
-377 SSWTISQIRSASED
+377 NSSWTIARIRSASED
-391 LQKELD
+391 LQKELNV
-397 ALTKDLKSL
+397 LTDDLKSL
-406 SGSLDDLPDNLDDEV
+406 SGSLEHLDLKTPVSTE
-421 TDNLTNYV
+421 LTNYV
-429 KQMAT
+429 
-434 EAGQTAYK
+434 
-442 AAYEQA
+442 
-448 YEKAYE
+448 
-454 QAYKQAYDAAIAD
+454 
-467 GLDEETAKQT
+467 
-477 AQQAAEQTASSA
+477 SA
-489 ADTAA
+489 MT
-494 SSVSSTAASTA
+494 ASTA
-505 QASAYNNAQAL
+505 TSAANEAAAKKFNEIKSTITDDMSDEEKAEIEEKAKAEAAKAGKAAGAAAVQSSAAYNNAQAL
-516 AALMTGIKDGSD
+516 AALMTGIKSGSSA
-528 DVTTDMKSMTKQLEK
+528 VTSDMQTMTKQLES

-549 NLLDATNSMLKDLED
+549 DLLNATNSLLKDLED
-564 IADVFDDYKGLPQ
+564 IADVFDEYKGLPQ
-577 DFTQEGKKL
+577 DFTAEGKKL

-651 SVRSQADT
+651 SVRSQSDA

-677 STASGQMQTATDS
+677 STASGQMQTATNS

-714 ADLQSV
+714 ADLESV
-720 TSSMNPAPSS
+720 TSSMNPSPSS

-745 KDNGISDQDAADEGV
+745 DDDGISDQDAADEGV
-760 FARICNV
+760 FSRICNI
-767 FKKLFTAIVG
+767 FKKLFTAITG

>member
-103 ECIPSDTVNIQMP
+103 ECIPNDTVNIQMP

-125 NGVPVEAAQCA
+125 NGVPVEADQCA

-146 HAVPNSYASDYYK
+146 HAVPNTYASDYYK

-212 DDFESMGLIMFMTPA
+212 NDFESMGLIMFMTPA

-255 VSSMLSTMQAVQSS
+255 VSSMLSTMQAVQGS
-269 LSSMSNGISGID
+269 LSSMSSGISGID

-291 GTIDPRTDAALN
+291 GTLDPRTDAALN

-342 SGEDVAEYQK
+342 SGEDIPEYQK
-352 LLNNVKTSL
+352 LLNDVKTSL

-372 DETTD
+372 DETD
-377 SSWTISQIRSASED
+377 NSSWTIAQIRSAGED

-397 ALTKDLKSL
+397 ALK
-406 SGSLDDLPDNLDDEV
+406 DDLGKLSKHLNGLDLDTEV
-421 TDNLTNYV
+421 SGKLTDYV
-429 KQMAT
+429 TAMTSSTATSAANEAAAKKRNEIEKILASDISEEEKQQIAANA
-434 EAGQTAYK
+434 EAEIK
-442 AAYEQA
+442 AAGAAAAQ
-448 YEKAYE
+448 KAV
-454 QAYKQAYDAAIAD
+454 Q
-467 GLDEETAKQT
+467 
-477 AQQAAEQTASSA
+477 SSA
-489 ADTAA
+489 AY
-494 SSVSSTAASTA
+494 S
-505 QASAYNNAQAL
+505 NAQAL
-516 AALMTGIKDGSD
+516 GALMTGISDGTK
-528 DVTTDMKSMTKQLEK
+528 DVTSDMQSMTKQLKNVTEK
-543 VTKEMS
+543 MS
-549 NLLDATNSMLKDLED
+549 GLLNATNSLLKDLED
-564 IADVFDDYKGLPQ
+564 IADVFDEYKGLPQ
-577 DFTQEGKKL
+577 DFTQEGRKL

-642 MNTANSVLR
+642 VNTANSVLR
-651 SVRSQADT
+651 SVRSQADA

-714 ADLQSV
+714 ADLESV
-720 TSSMNPAPSS
+720 TSSMNPSPSS

-745 KDNGISDQDAADEGV
+745 DDDGISDQDAADEGV
-760 FARICNV
+760 FARICNI
-767 FKKLFTAIVG
+767 FKKLFTAIAG

>member
-22 QCAQA
+22 QCAYA
-27 AAPTVETDETVYINM
+27 AAPTVETDEAVYINM
-42 DYYGAPTNTRIVKGV
+42 DYYGVPTNTRIVKGV

-78 TFDEPTLKEGSVYWK
+78 TFDEPVLKDGSVYWK
-93 LNTDKNRFYY
+93 LDTDKQRFYY
-103 ECIPSDTVNIQMP
+103 ECIPNDTVNIQMP

-125 NGVPVEAAQCA
+125 NGVPVEADKCA

-146 HAVPNSYASDYYK
+146 HAVPNDYASEYYK

-212 DDFESMGLIMFMTPA
+212 NDFESMGLIMFMTPA

-255 VSSMLSTMQAVQSS
+255 VSSMLSTMQAVQGS
-269 LSSMSNGISGID
+269 LSSMSKGISGID

-286 LIKDR
+286 LIRDR
-291 GTIDPRTDAALN
+291 GTIDPRTDAALA
-303 ALDELTG
+303 ALNELTG
-310 KSDSL
+310 QSDSL
-315 IPELNSAKET
+315 IPELNTTKDT
-325 LTTLNATTS
+325 LTSLNATTS

-342 SGEDVAEYQK
+342 SGADVTEYQK
-352 LLNNVKTSL
+352 LLNDVKTSL
-361 GNLEDLFDDLD
+361 GNLEDLFNDLD
-372 DETTD
+372 DET
-377 SSWTISQIRSASED
+377 SNGSWNISQVRSASED
-391 LQKELD
+391 LSKELE
-397 ALTKDLKSL
+397 ALRKDLKSL
-406 SGSLDDLPDNLDDEV
+406 SDELDDLPNDLNNEV
-421 TDNLTNYV
+421 TKQLMNYV
-429 KQMAT
+429 RNM
-434 EAGQTAYK
+434 TA
-442 AAYEQA
+442 
-448 YEKAYE
+448 
-454 QAYKQAYDAAIAD
+454 
-467 GLDEETAKQT
+467 
-477 AQQAAEQTASSA
+477 TASSTVL
-489 ADTAA
+489 DTAYNKGYAAGKQAAIDAGKTDEAEIEAIAQQYAEAAKA
-494 SSVSSTAASTA
+494 SAASKASEAASQA

-516 AALMTGIKDGSD
+516 AALMTGIKNGSD
-528 DVTTDMKSMTKQLEK
+528 NVTSSMQSMTSQSVNVIKQM
-543 VTKEMS
+543 TD
-549 NLLDATNSMLKDLED
+549 LLDSTNSLLKDLED

-596 VNKMLADIPAL
+596 VNKMLADLPAL
-607 RESLDSLTKTAT
+607 RESLDTMTTTAN
-619 SSIDKTTD
+619 SAIDKTTS
-627 LMSSTTKALSTSYDL
+627 LITSTKKALSTSYDL
-642 MNTANSVLR
+642 VNTANSVLR
-651 SVRSQADT
+651 SVRSQADA
-659 STQTT
+659 STQAT

-677 STASGQMQTATDS
+677 STASGQMQTATNS

-714 ADLQSV
+714 AELQSV
-720 TSSMNPAPSS
+720 TSNMNPAPSS

-745 KDNGISDQDAADEGV
+745 KDSGVSDQDAADEGV

-767 FKKLFTAIVG
+767 FKKLFTAITS

>member
-78 TFDEPTLKEGSVYWK
+78 TFDEPTLKEDSVYWK

-103 ECIPSDTVNIQMP
+103 ECIPNDTVNIQMP

-125 NGVPVEAAQCA
+125 NGVPVEADQCA

-146 HAVPNSYASDYYK
+146 HAVPNTYASDYYK

-212 DDFESMGLIMFMTPA
+212 NDFESMGLIMFMTPA

-269 LSSMSNGISGID
+269 LSSMSCGISGID

-291 GTIDPRTDAALN
+291 GTLDPRTDAALN

-325 LTTLNATTS
+325 LTALNATTS

-342 SGEDVAEYQK
+342 SGEDIPEYQK
-352 LLNNVKTSL
+352 LLNDVKTSL

-372 DETTD
+372 DETD
-377 SSWTISQIRSASED
+377 NSSWTIAQIRSASED
-391 LQKELD
+391 LQKELN
-397 ALTKDLKSL
+397 ALTEDLKSL
-406 SGSLDDLPDNLDDEV
+406 SGSLDDLDLETPVSTELK
-421 TDNLTNYV
+421 NYV
-429 KQMAT
+429 
-434 EAGQTAYK
+434 
-442 AAYEQA
+442 
-448 YEKAYE
+448 
-454 QAYKQAYDAAIAD
+454 
-467 GLDEETAKQT
+467 
-477 AQQAAEQTASSA
+477 SA
-489 ADTAA
+489 MT
-494 SSVSSTAASTA
+494 SSTAQSAGKDASQKKYLEIMSTITRDMSDEEKA
-505 QASAYNNAQAL
+505 EIEEKAKAEAAKAGEAAGAAAVQSSAAYNNAQAL
-516 AALMTGIKDGSD
+516 AALMTGIKSGSSA
-528 DVTTDMKSMTKQLEK
+528 VTSDMQSMTKQLKSVTEK
-543 VTKEMS
+543 MS
-549 NLLDATNSMLKDLED
+549 DLLNATNSLLKDLED
-564 IADVFDDYKGLPQ
+564 IADVFDEYKGLPQ
-577 DFTQEGKKL
+577 DFTAEGKKL

-651 SVRSQADT
+651 SVRSQADA

-664 IDSLL
+664 INSLL

-677 STASGQMQTATDS
+677 STASGQMQTATNS

-714 ADLQSV
+714 ADLESV
-720 TSSMNPAPSS
+720 TSSMNPSPSS

-745 KDNGISDQDAADEGV
+745 DDDGISDQDAADEGV
-760 FARICNV
+760 FARICNI
-767 FKKLFTAIVG
+767 FKKLFTAITG
-777 VFASDD
+777 VFMSDD

>member
-27 AAPTVETDETVYINM
+27 AAPTVETDEAVYINM
-42 DYYGAPTNTRIVKGV
+42 DYYGVPTNTRIVKGV

-78 TFDEPTLKEGSVYWK
+78 TFDEPVLKDGSVYWK
-93 LNTDKNRFYY
+93 LDTDKNRFYY
-103 ECIPSDTVNIQMP
+103 ECIPNDTVNIQMP

-125 NGVPVEAAQCA
+125 NGVPVEADQCA

-146 HAVPNSYASDYYK
+146 HAVPNTYASDYYK

-212 DDFESMGLIMFMTPA
+212 NDFESMGLIMFMTPA

-255 VSSMLSTMQAVQSS
+255 VSSMLSTMQAVQGS
-269 LSSMSNGISGID
+269 LSSMSKGISGID
-281 QVRKQ
+281 EVRKQ
-286 LIKDR
+286 LIRDR
-291 GTIDPRTDAALN
+291 GTIDPRTDAALA
-303 ALDELTG
+303 ALNELTG
-310 KSDSL
+310 QSDSL
-315 IPELNSAKET
+315 IPELNTTKDT
-325 LTTLNATTS
+325 LTSLNATTS

-342 SGEDVAEYQK
+342 SGADVTEYQK
-352 LLNNVKTSL
+352 LLEQVKTSL

-372 DETTD
+372 DET
-377 SSWTISQIRSASED
+377 SNGSWNISQVRSASES

-397 ALTKDLKSL
+397 ALT
-406 SGSLDDLPDNLDDEV
+406 DDLRKLSDSLENLDLETPV
-421 TDNLTNYV
+421 STELKNYV
-429 KQMAT
+429 
-434 EAGQTAYK
+434 
-442 AAYEQA
+442 
-448 YEKAYE
+448 
-454 QAYKQAYDAAIAD
+454 
-467 GLDEETAKQT
+467 
-477 AQQAAEQTASSA
+477 SA
-489 ADTAA
+489 MT
-494 SSVSSTAASTA
+494 SSTAQSAGKDASQQKYIEIMSTITDDMSDEKKA
-505 QASAYNNAQAL
+505 EIKEKAKAEAAKAGEAAGAAAVQSSAAYNNAQAL
-516 AALMTGIKDGSD
+516 AALMTGIKSGSSA
-528 DVTTDMKSMTKQLEK
+528 VTSDMQSMTKQLKSVTEK
-543 VTKEMS
+543 MS
-549 NLLDATNSMLKDLED
+549 DLLNATNSLLKDLED

-607 RESLDSLTKTAT
+607 RESLDTMTTTAN
-619 SSIDKTTD
+619 SAIDKTTS
-627 LMSSTTKALSTSYDL
+627 LITSTKKALSTSYDL
-642 MNTANSVLR
+642 VNTANSVLR
-651 SVRSQADT
+651 SVRSQADA
-659 STQTT
+659 STQAT

-714 ADLQSV
+714 AELQSV
-720 TSSMNPAPSS
+720 TSNMNPAPSS
-730 LQFILRTEEISVDDD
+730 LQFILRTEEISIDDD
-745 KDNGISDQDAADEGV
+745 KDSGVSDQDAADEGV

-767 FKKLFTAIVG
+767 FKKLFTAITS

>member
-78 TFDEPTLKEGSVYWK
+78 TFDEPTLKDGSVYWK

-103 ECIPSDTVNIQMP
+103 ECIPNDTVNIQMP

-125 NGVPVEAAQCA
+125 NGVPVEADQCA

-146 HAVPNSYASDYYK
+146 HAVPNTYASDYYK

-212 DDFESMGLIMFMTPA
+212 NDFESMGLIMFMTPA

-269 LSSMSNGISGID
+269 LSSMSSGISGID

-291 GTIDPRTDAALN
+291 GTLDPRTDAALN

-315 IPELNSAKET
+315 IPELNSVKET
-325 LTTLNATTS
+325 LTALNATTS

-342 SGEDVAEYQK
+342 SGEDIPEYQK
-352 LLNNVKTSL
+352 LLNDVKTSL

-372 DETTD
+372 DETD
-377 SSWTISQIRSASED
+377 NSSWTIARIRSASED
-391 LQKELD
+391 LQKELN
-397 ALTKDLKSL
+397 ALTDDLKSL
-406 SGSLDDLPDNLDDEV
+406 SGSLDDLDLETPVSTELK
-421 TDNLTNYV
+421 NYV
-429 KQMAT
+429 
-434 EAGQTAYK
+434 
-442 AAYEQA
+442 
-448 YEKAYE
+448 
-454 QAYKQAYDAAIAD
+454 
-467 GLDEETAKQT
+467 
-477 AQQAAEQTASSA
+477 SA
-489 ADTAA
+489 MT
-494 SSVSSTAASTA
+494 SSTAQSAGKDASQQKYLEIMSTITDDMSDEEKA
-505 QASAYNNAQAL
+505 KIEEKAKAEAAKAGEAAGAAAVQSSAAYNNAQAL
-516 AALMTGIKDGSD
+516 AALMTGIKSGSSA
-528 DVTTDMKSMTKQLEK
+528 VTSDMQSMTKQLES

-549 NLLDATNSMLKDLED
+549 GLLDATNSLLKDLED
-564 IADVFDDYKGLPQ
+564 IADVFDEYKGLPQ
-577 DFTQEGKKL
+577 DFTAEGKKL

-619 SSIDKTTD
+619 ASIDKTTD

-651 SVRSQADT
+651 SVRSQADA

-677 STASGQMQTATDS
+677 STASGQMQTATNS

-714 ADLQSV
+714 ADLESV
-720 TSSMNPAPSS
+720 TSSMNPSPSS

-745 KDNGISDQDAADEGV
+745 DDDGISDQDAADEGV
-760 FARICNV
+760 FARICNI
-767 FKKLFTAIVG
+767 FKKLFTAITG

>member
-66 DFGDYKDVYNMS
+66 DFGDYKDGYNMS
-78 TFDEPTLKEGSVYWK
+78 TFDEPTLKEDSVYWK

-103 ECIPSDTVNIQMP
+103 ECIPNDTVNIQMP

-125 NGVPVEAAQCA
+125 NGVPVEADQCA

-146 HAVPNSYASDYYK
+146 HAVPNTYASDYYK

-212 DDFESMGLIMFMTPA
+212 NDFESMGLIMFMTPA

-255 VSSMLSTMQAVQSS
+255 VSSMLSTMQAVQGS
-269 LSSMSNGISGID
+269 LSSMSSGISGID

-291 GTIDPRTDAALN
+291 GTLDPRTDAALN

-325 LTTLNATTS
+325 LTALNATTS

-342 SGEDVAEYQK
+342 SGEDIPEYQK
-352 LLNNVKTSL
+352 LLNDVKTSL
-361 GNLEDLFDDLD
+361 GNLENLFDDLD
-372 DETTD
+372 DETD
-377 SSWTISQIRSASED
+377 NSSWTIAQIRSASED
-391 LQKELD
+391 LSKELE

-406 SGSLDDLPDNLDDEV
+406 SGSLDDLDLETPVSTELK
-421 TDNLTNYV
+421 NYV
-429 KQMAT
+429 
-434 EAGQTAYK
+434 
-442 AAYEQA
+442 
-448 YEKAYE
+448 
-454 QAYKQAYDAAIAD
+454 
-467 GLDEETAKQT
+467 
-477 AQQAAEQTASSA
+477 SA
-489 ADTAA
+489 MT
-494 SSVSSTAASTA
+494 SSTAQSAGKDASQKKYLEIMSTITRDMSDEEKA
-505 QASAYNNAQAL
+505 EIEEKAKAEAAKAGEAAGAAAVQSSAAYNNAQAL
-516 AALMTGIKDGSD
+516 AALMTGIKSGSSA
-528 DVTTDMKSMTKQLEK
+528 VTSDMQSMTKQLK
-543 VTKEMS
+543 SVTEEMS
-549 NLLDATNSMLKDLED
+549 DLLNATNSLLKDLED
-564 IADVFDDYKGLPQ
+564 IADVFDEYKGLPQ
-577 DFTQEGKKL
+577 DFTAEGKKL

-619 SSIDKTTD
+619 ASIDKTTD

-651 SVRSQADT
+651 SVRSQADA

-677 STASGQMQTATDS
+677 STASGQMQTATNS

-714 ADLQSV
+714 ADLESV
-720 TSSMNPAPSS
+720 TSSMNPSPSS

-745 KDNGISDQDAADEGV
+745 DDDGISDQDAADEGV
-760 FARICNV
+760 FSRICNI
-767 FKKLFTAIVG
+767 FKKLFTAITG

>member
-78 TFDEPTLKEGSVYWK
+78 TFDEPTLKEDSVYWK

-103 ECIPSDTVNIQMP
+103 ECIPNDTVNIQMP

-125 NGVPVEAAQCA
+125 NGVPVEADQCA

-146 HAVPNSYASDYYK
+146 HAVPNTYASDYYK

-212 DDFESMGLIMFMTPA
+212 NDFESMGLIMFMTPA

-255 VSSMLSTMQAVQSS
+255 VSSMLSTMQAVQGS
-269 LSSMSNGISGID
+269 LSSMSSGISGID
-281 QVRKQ
+281 QVLKQ

-291 GTIDPRTDAALN
+291 GTLDPRTDAALN

-325 LTTLNATTS
+325 LTALNATTS

-342 SGEDVAEYQK
+342 SGEDIPEYQK
-352 LLNNVKTSL
+352 LLNDVKTSL
-361 GNLEDLFDDLD
+361 GNLENLFDDLD
-372 DETTD
+372 DETD
-377 SSWTISQIRSASED
+377 NSSWTIAQIRSASED
-391 LQKELD
+391 LSKELE

-406 SGSLDDLPDNLDDEV
+406 SGSLDDLDLETPVSTELK
-421 TDNLTNYV
+421 NYV
-429 KQMAT
+429 
-434 EAGQTAYK
+434 
-442 AAYEQA
+442 
-448 YEKAYE
+448 
-454 QAYKQAYDAAIAD
+454 
-467 GLDEETAKQT
+467 
-477 AQQAAEQTASSA
+477 SA
-489 ADTAA
+489 MT
-494 SSVSSTAASTA
+494 SSTAQSAGKDASQKKYLEIMSTITRDMSDEEKA
-505 QASAYNNAQAL
+505 EIEEKAKAEAAKAGEAAGAAAVQSSAAYNNAQAL
-516 AALMTGIKDGSD
+516 AALMTGIKSGSSA
-528 DVTTDMKSMTKQLEK
+528 VTSDMQSMTKQLK
-543 VTKEMS
+543 SVTEEMS
-549 NLLDATNSMLKDLED
+549 DLLNATNSLLKDLED
-564 IADVFDDYKGLPQ
+564 IADVFDEYKGLPQ
-577 DFTQEGKKL
+577 DFTAEGKKL

-619 SSIDKTTD
+619 ASIDKTTD

-651 SVRSQADT
+651 SVRSQADA

-677 STASGQMQTATDS
+677 STASGQMQTATNS

-714 ADLQSV
+714 ADLESV
-720 TSSMNPAPSS
+720 TSSMNPSPSS

-745 KDNGISDQDAADEGV
+745 DDDGISDQDAADEGV
-760 FARICNV
+760 FSRICNI
-767 FKKLFTAIVG
+767 FKKLFTAITG

>member
-78 TFDEPTLKEGSVYWK
+78 TFDEPTLKDGSVYWK
-93 LNTDKNRFYY
+93 LDTDKNRFYY
-103 ECIPSDTVNIQMP
+103 ECIPNDTVNIQMP

-125 NGVPVEAAQCA
+125 NGVPVEADQCA

-146 HAVPNSYASDYYK
+146 HAVPNTYASDYYK

-212 DDFESMGLIMFMTPA
+212 NDFESMGLIMFMTPA

-255 VSSMLSTMQAVQSS
+255 VSSMLSTMQAVQGS
-269 LSSMSNGISGID
+269 LSSMSSGISGID

-291 GTIDPRTDAALN
+291 GTLDPRTDAALN
-303 ALDELTG
+303 ALNELTG

-325 LTTLNATTS
+325 LTSLNATTS

-342 SGEDVAEYQK
+342 SGKDIPEYQK
-352 LLNNVKTSL
+352 LLNDVKTSL

-372 DETTD
+372 DETGN
-377 SSWTISQIRSASED
+377 SSWTIARIRSASED
-391 LQKELD
+391 LQKELN
-397 ALTKDLKSL
+397 ALTDDLRNL
-406 SGSLDDLPDNLDDEV
+406 SDSLDDLDLETPVSTELKK
-421 TDNLTNYV
+421 YV
-429 KQMAT
+429 
-434 EAGQTAYK
+434 
-442 AAYEQA
+442 
-448 YEKAYE
+448 
-454 QAYKQAYDAAIAD
+454 
-467 GLDEETAKQT
+467 
-477 AQQAAEQTASSA
+477 SA
-489 ADTAA
+489 MT
-494 SSVSSTAASTA
+494 SSTAQSAGKDASQQKYLEIMSTITRDMSDEEKA
-505 QASAYNNAQAL
+505 EIEEKAKAEAAKAGEAAGAAAVQSSAAYNNAQAL
-516 AALMTGIKDGSD
+516 AALMTGIKSGSSA
-528 DVTTDMKSMTKQLEK
+528 VTSDMQSMTKQLKSVTEK
-543 VTKEMS
+543 MS
-549 NLLDATNSMLKDLED
+549 NLLDATNLLLKDLED
-564 IADVFDDYKGLPQ
+564 IADVFDEYKGLPQ
-577 DFTQEGKKL
+577 DFTAEGKKL

-627 LMSSTTKALSTSYDL
+627 LMSSTKKALSTSYDL
-642 MNTANSVLR
+642 VNTANSVLR
-651 SVRSQADT
+651 SVRSQADA
-659 STQTT
+659 STQAT

-714 ADLQSV
+714 ADLESV
-720 TSSMNPAPSS
+720 TSSMNPSPSS

-745 KDNGISDQDAADEGV
+745 DDDGISDQDAADEGV
-760 FARICNV
+760 FARICNI
-767 FKKLFTAIVG
+767 FKKLFTAITG

>member
-78 TFDEPTLKEGSVYWK
+78 TFDEPTLKEDSVYWK

-103 ECIPSDTVNIQMP
+103 ECIPNDTVNIQMP

-125 NGVPVEAAQCA
+125 NGVPVEADQCA

-146 HAVPNSYASDYYK
+146 HAVPNTYASDYYK

-212 DDFESMGLIMFMTPA
+212 NDFESMGLIMFMTPA

-269 LSSMSNGISGID
+269 LSSMSSGISGID

-291 GTIDPRTDAALN
+291 GTLDPRTDAALN

-325 LTTLNATTS
+325 LTALNATTS

-342 SGEDVAEYQK
+342 SGEDIPEYQK
-352 LLNNVKTSL
+352 LLNDVKTSL

-372 DETTD
+372 DETD
-377 SSWTISQIRSASED
+377 NSSWTIARIRSASED
-391 LQKELD
+391 LQKELN
-397 ALTKDLKSL
+397 ALTDDLKSL
-406 SGSLDDLPDNLDDEV
+406 SGSLDDLDLETPVSTELK
-421 TDNLTNYV
+421 NYV
-429 KQMAT
+429 
-434 EAGQTAYK
+434 
-442 AAYEQA
+442 
-448 YEKAYE
+448 
-454 QAYKQAYDAAIAD
+454 
-467 GLDEETAKQT
+467 
-477 AQQAAEQTASSA
+477 SA
-489 ADTAA
+489 MT
-494 SSVSSTAASTA
+494 SSTAQSAGKDASQQKYLEIMSTITDDMSDEEKA
-505 QASAYNNAQAL
+505 KIEEKAKAEAAKAGEAAGAAAVQSSAAYNNAQAL
-516 AALMTGIKDGSD
+516 AALMTGIKSGSSA
-528 DVTTDMKSMTKQLEK
+528 VTSDMQSMTKQLES

-549 NLLDATNSMLKDLED
+549 GLLDATNSLLKDLED
-564 IADVFDDYKGLPQ
+564 IADVFDEYKGLPQ
-577 DFTQEGKKL
+577 DFTAEGKKL

-619 SSIDKTTD
+619 ASIDKTTD
-627 LMSSTTKALSTSYDL
+627 LMSSTTKALSTSSDL

-651 SVRSQADT
+651 SVRSQADA

-677 STASGQMQTATDS
+677 STASGQMQTATNS

-714 ADLQSV
+714 ADLESV
-720 TSSMNPAPSS
+720 TSSMNPSPSS

-745 KDNGISDQDAADEGV
+745 DDDGISDQDAADEGV
-760 FARICNV
+760 FARICNI
-767 FKKLFTAIVG
+767 FKKLFTAITG

>member
-11 ATALLLSFALP
+11 ATALLLSLALP

-78 TFDEPTLKEGSVYWK
+78 TFDEPTLKEDSVYWK

-103 ECIPSDTVNIQMP
+103 ECIPNDTVNIQMP

-125 NGVPVEAAQCA
+125 NGVPVEADQCA

-146 HAVPNSYASDYYK
+146 HAVPNTYASDYYK

-212 DDFESMGLIMFMTPA
+212 NDFESMGLIMFMTPA

-241 KDRLENSGDNLYTG
+241 KDRLENSGDNIYTG
-255 VSSMLSTMQAVQSS
+255 VSSMLSTMQAVQGS
-269 LSSMSNGISGID
+269 LSSMSSGISGID

-291 GTIDPRTDAALN
+291 GTLDPRTDAALN

-325 LTTLNATTS
+325 LTALNATTS

-342 SGEDVAEYQK
+342 SGEDIPEYQK
-352 LLNNVKTSL
+352 LLNDVKTSL
-361 GNLEDLFDDLD
+361 GNLENLFDDLD
-372 DETTD
+372 DETD
-377 SSWTISQIRSASED
+377 NSSWTIAQIRSASED
-391 LQKELD
+391 LSKELE

-406 SGSLDDLPDNLDDEV
+406 SGSLDDLDLETPVSTELK
-421 TDNLTNYV
+421 NYV
-429 KQMAT
+429 
-434 EAGQTAYK
+434 
-442 AAYEQA
+442 
-448 YEKAYE
+448 
-454 QAYKQAYDAAIAD
+454 
-467 GLDEETAKQT
+467 
-477 AQQAAEQTASSA
+477 SA
-489 ADTAA
+489 MT
-494 SSVSSTAASTA
+494 SSTAQSAGKDASQKKYLEIMSTITRDMSDEEKA
-505 QASAYNNAQAL
+505 EIEEKAKAEAAKAGEAAGAAAVQSSAAYNNAQAL
-516 AALMTGIKDGSD
+516 AALMTGIKSGSSA
-528 DVTTDMKSMTKQLEK
+528 VTSDMQSMTKQLK
-543 VTKEMS
+543 SVTEEMS
-549 NLLDATNSMLKDLED
+549 DLLNATNSLLKDLED
-564 IADVFDDYKGLPQ
+564 IADVFDEYKGLPQ
-577 DFTQEGKKL
+577 DFTAEGKKL

-619 SSIDKTTD
+619 ASIDKTTD

-651 SVRSQADT
+651 SVRSQADA

-677 STASGQMQTATDS
+677 STASGQMQTATNS

-714 ADLQSV
+714 ADLESV
-720 TSSMNPAPSS
+720 TSSMNPSPSS

-745 KDNGISDQDAADEGV
+745 DDDGISDQDAADEGV
-760 FARICNV
+760 FARICNI
-767 FKKLFTAIVG
+767 FKKLFTAITG

>member
-103 ECIPSDTVNIQMP
+103 ECIPNDTVNIQMP

-125 NGVPVEAAQCA
+125 NGVPVEADQCA

-146 HAVPNSYASDYYK
+146 HAVPNTYASDYYK

-212 DDFESMGLIMFMTPA
+212 NDFESMGLIMFMTPA

-269 LSSMSNGISGID
+269 LSSMSSGISGID

-291 GTIDPRTDAALN
+291 GTLDPRTDAALN

-325 LTTLNATTS
+325 LTALNATTS

-342 SGEDVAEYQK
+342 SGEDIPEYQK
-352 LLNNVKTSL
+352 LLNDVKTSL

-372 DETTD
+372 DETD
-377 SSWTISQIRSASED
+377 NSSWTIAQIRSASED
-391 LQKELD
+391 LKDELD
-397 ALTKDLKSL
+397 ALTEDLKSL
-406 SGSLDDLPDNLDDEV
+406 SGSLDDLDLETPVSTELK
-421 TDNLTNYV
+421 NYV
-429 KQMAT
+429 
-434 EAGQTAYK
+434 
-442 AAYEQA
+442 
-448 YEKAYE
+448 
-454 QAYKQAYDAAIAD
+454 
-467 GLDEETAKQT
+467 
-477 AQQAAEQTASSA
+477 SA
-489 ADTAA
+489 MT
-494 SSVSSTAASTA
+494 SSTAQSAGKDASQKKYLEIMSTITRDMSDEEKA
-505 QASAYNNAQAL
+505 EIEEKAKAEAAKAGEAAGAAAVQSSAAYNNAQAL
-516 AALMTGIKDGSD
+516 AALMTGIKSGSSA
-528 DVTTDMKSMTKQLEK
+528 VTSDMQSMTKQLES
-543 VTKEMS
+543 VTKEIS
-549 NLLDATNSMLKDLED
+549 GLLDATNSLLKDLED
-564 IADVFDDYKGLPQ
+564 IADVFDEYKGLPQ
-577 DFTQEGKKL
+577 DFTAEGTKL

-619 SSIDKTTD
+619 ASIDKTTD

-651 SVRSQADT
+651 SVRSQADA

-677 STASGQMQTATDS
+677 STASGQMQTATNS

-714 ADLQSV
+714 ADLESV
-720 TSSMNPAPSS
+720 TSSMNPSPSS

-745 KDNGISDQDAADEGV
+745 DDDGISDQDAADEGV
-760 FARICNV
+760 LARICNI
-767 FKKLFTAIVG
+767 FKKLFTAITG
-777 VFASDD
+777 VFTSDD

>member
-78 TFDEPTLKEGSVYWK
+78 TFDEPTLKEDSVYWK

-103 ECIPSDTVNIQMP
+103 ECIPNDTVNIQMP

-125 NGVPVEAAQCA
+125 NGVPVEADQCA

-146 HAVPNSYASDYYK
+146 HAVPNTYASDYYK

-212 DDFESMGLIMFMTPA
+212 NDFESMGLIMFMTPA

-269 LSSMSNGISGID
+269 LSSMSSGISGID

-291 GTIDPRTDAALN
+291 GTLDPRTDAALN

-325 LTTLNATTS
+325 LTALNATTS

-342 SGEDVAEYQK
+342 SGEDIPEYQK
-352 LLNNVKTSL
+352 LLNDVKTSL

-372 DETTD
+372 DETD
-377 SSWTISQIRSASED
+377 NSSWTIAQIRSASED
-391 LQKELD
+391 LQKELN
-397 ALTKDLKSL
+397 ALTEDLKSL
-406 SGSLDDLPDNLDDEV
+406 SGSLDDLDLETPVSTELK
-421 TDNLTNYV
+421 NYV
-429 KQMAT
+429 
-434 EAGQTAYK
+434 
-442 AAYEQA
+442 
-448 YEKAYE
+448 
-454 QAYKQAYDAAIAD
+454 
-467 GLDEETAKQT
+467 
-477 AQQAAEQTASSA
+477 SA
-489 ADTAA
+489 MT
-494 SSVSSTAASTA
+494 SSTAQSAGKDASQKKYLEIMSTITRDMSDEEKA
-505 QASAYNNAQAL
+505 EIEEKAKAEAAKAGEAAGAAAVQSSAAYNNAQAL
-516 AALMTGIKDGSD
+516 AALMTGIKSGSSA
-528 DVTTDMKSMTKQLEK
+528 VTSDMQSMTKQLKSVTEK
-543 VTKEMS
+543 MS
-549 NLLDATNSMLKDLED
+549 DLLNATNSLLKDLED
-564 IADVFDDYKGLPQ
+564 IANVFDEYKGLPQ
-577 DFTQEGKKL
+577 DFTAEGKKL

-651 SVRSQADT
+651 SVRSQADA

-664 IDSLL
+664 INSLL

-677 STASGQMQTATDS
+677 STASGQMQTATNS

-714 ADLQSV
+714 ADLESV
-720 TSSMNPAPSS
+720 TSSMNPSPSS

-745 KDNGISDQDAADEGV
+745 DDDGISDQDAADEGV
-760 FARICNV
+760 FARICNI
-767 FKKLFTAIVG
+767 FKKLFTAITG
-777 VFASDD
+777 VFMSDD

>member
-22 QCAQA
+22 QCAYA
-27 AAPTVETDETVYINM
+27 AAPTVETDEAVYINM
-42 DYYGAPTNTRIVKGV
+42 DYYGVPTNTRIVKGV

-78 TFDEPTLKEGSVYWK
+78 TFDEPVLKDGSVYWK
-93 LNTDKNRFYY
+93 LDTDKQRFYY
-103 ECIPSDTVNIQMP
+103 ECIPNDTVNIQMP

-125 NGVPVEAAQCA
+125 NGVPVEADKCA

-146 HAVPNSYASDYYK
+146 HAVPNDYASEYYK

-255 VSSMLSTMQAVQSS
+255 VSSMLSTMQAVQGS
-269 LSSMSNGISGID
+269 LSSMSKGISGID

-286 LIKDR
+286 LIRDR
-291 GTIDPRTDAALN
+291 GTIDPRTDAALA
-303 ALDELTG
+303 ALNELTG
-310 KSDSL
+310 QSDSL
-315 IPELNSAKET
+315 IPELNTTKDT
-325 LTTLNATTS
+325 LTSLNATTS

-342 SGEDVAEYQK
+342 SGADVAEYQK
-352 LLNNVKTSL
+352 LLEQVKTSL

-372 DETTD
+372 DET
-377 SSWTISQIRSASED
+377 SNGSWNISQVRSASEN
-391 LQKELD
+391 LSKELE
-397 ALTKDLKSL
+397 ALR
-406 SGSLDDLPDNLDDEV
+406 DDLDKLSKNLNTLPDDLDKQV
-421 TDNLTNYV
+421 TTELTNYV
-429 KQMAT
+429 TKMAST
-434 EAGQTAYK
+434 ASSTVLDTAYAK
-442 AAYEQA
+442 GYAAG
-448 YEKAYE
+448 
-454 QAYKQAYDAAIAD
+454 KQAAINAGTTDEAEIEAA
-467 GLDEETAKQT
+467 
-477 AQQAAEQTASSA
+477 AQQAGEAAKASAASQASSA
-489 ADTAA
+489 A
-494 SSVSSTAASTA
+494 SQA

-516 AALMTGIKDGSD
+516 AALMTGIKNGSD
-528 DVTTDMKSMTKQLEK
+528 NVTSSMQSMTSQSVKVVKQM
-543 VTKEMS
+543 TD
-549 NLLDATNSMLKDLED
+549 LLDSTNSLLKDLED
-564 IADVFDDYKGLPQ
+564 IADVFDEYKGLPQ

-607 RESLDSLTKTAT
+607 RESLDTMTTTAN
-619 SSIDKTTD
+619 SAIDKTTS
-627 LMSSTTKALSTSYDL
+627 LITSTKKALSTSYDL
-642 MNTANSVLR
+642 VNTANSVLR
-651 SVRSQADT
+651 SVRSQADA
-659 STQTT
+659 STQAT

-677 STASGQMQTATDS
+677 STASGKMQTATDS

-714 ADLQSV
+714 AELQSV
-720 TSSMNPAPSS
+720 TSNMNPSPSS
-730 LQFILRTEEISVDDD
+730 LQFILRTKEISVDDD
-745 KDNGISDQDAADEGV
+745 KDSGVSDQDAADEGV

-767 FKKLFTAIVG
+767 FKKLFTAITS

>member
-93 LNTDKNRFYY
+93 LDTDKNRFYY
-103 ECIPSDTVNIQMP
+103 ECIPNDTVNIQMP

-125 NGVPVEAAQCA
+125 NGVPVEADQCA

-146 HAVPNSYASDYYK
+146 HAVPNTYASDYYK

-212 DDFESMGLIMFMTPA
+212 NDFESMGLIMFMTPA

-241 KDRLENSGDNLYTG
+241 KDRLKNSGDNLYTG
-255 VSSMLSTMQAVQSS
+255 VSSMLSTMQAVQGS
-269 LSSMSNGISGID
+269 LSSMSSGISGID

-291 GTIDPRTDAALN
+291 GTLDPRTDAALN
-303 ALDELTG
+303 ALNELTG

-325 LTTLNATTS
+325 LTALNATTS

-342 SGEDVAEYQK
+342 SGEDIPEYQK
-352 LLNNVKTSL
+352 LLNDVKTSL

-372 DETTD
+372 DETD
-377 SSWTISQIRSASED
+377 NSSWTIARIRSASED
-391 LQKELD
+391 LQKELG
-397 ALTKDLKSL
+397 ALQDDFEKLSKNLKTL
-406 SGSLDDLPDNLDDEV
+406 PDDLDKQV
-421 TDNLTNYV
+421 TTELKNYV
-429 KQMAT
+429 EKMAS
-434 EAGQTAYK
+434 TASSTVTK
-442 AAYEQA
+442 TVRQ
-448 YEKAYE
+448 KAYTDAME
-454 QAYKQAYDAAIAD
+454 RFQHDIKAGTMTEEEAKAKANEIADAAASSS
-467 GLDEETAKQT
+467 E
-477 AQQAAEQTASSA
+477 ASSA
-489 ADTAA
+489 ASKAA
-494 SSVSSTAASTA
+494 SEA
-505 QASAYNNAQAL
+505 QASAYSNAQAL
-516 AALMTGIKDGSD
+516 AALMTGINDASKST
-528 DVTTDMKSMTKQLEK
+528 VKSMQSMTSQSVNVIKQM
-543 VTKEMS
+543 TD
-549 NLLDATNSMLKDLED
+549 LLDATNSLLKDLED

-577 DFTQEGKKL
+577 DFTAEGKKL

-627 LMSSTTKALSTSYDL
+627 LMNSTKKALSTSYDL

-651 SVRSQADT
+651 SVRSQADA
-659 STQTT
+659 STQAT

-714 ADLQSV
+714 ADLESV
-720 TSSMNPAPSS
+720 TSSMNPSPSS

-745 KDNGISDQDAADEGV
+745 DDDGTSDQDAADEGV
-760 FARICNV
+760 FARICNI
-767 FKKLFTAIVG
+767 FKKLFTAITG

>member
-78 TFDEPTLKEGSVYWK
+78 TFDEPTLKEDSVYWK

-103 ECIPSDTVNIQMP
+103 ECIPNDTVNIQMP

-125 NGVPVEAAQCA
+125 NGVPVEADQCA

-146 HAVPNSYASDYYK
+146 HAVPNTYASDYYK

-212 DDFESMGLIMFMTPA
+212 NDFESMGLIMFMTPA

-269 LSSMSNGISGID
+269 LSSMSSGISGID

-291 GTIDPRTDAALN
+291 GTLDPRTDAALN

-325 LTTLNATTS
+325 LTALNATTS

-342 SGEDVAEYQK
+342 SGEDIPEYQK
-352 LLNNVKTSL
+352 LLNDVKTSL

-372 DETTD
+372 DETD
-377 SSWTISQIRSASED
+377 NSSWTIARIRSASED
-391 LQKELD
+391 LQKELN
-397 ALTKDLKSL
+397 ALTDDLKSL
-406 SGSLDDLPDNLDDEV
+406 SGSLDDLDLETPVSTELK
-421 TDNLTNYV
+421 NYV
-429 KQMAT
+429 
-434 EAGQTAYK
+434 
-442 AAYEQA
+442 
-448 YEKAYE
+448 
-454 QAYKQAYDAAIAD
+454 
-467 GLDEETAKQT
+467 
-477 AQQAAEQTASSA
+477 SA
-489 ADTAA
+489 MT
-494 SSVSSTAASTA
+494 SSTAQSAGKDASQQKYLEIMSTITDDMSDEEKA
-505 QASAYNNAQAL
+505 EIEEKAKAEAAKAGEAAGAAAVQSSAAYNNAQAL
-516 AALMTGIKDGSD
+516 AALMTGIKSGSSA
-528 DVTTDMKSMTKQLEK
+528 VTSDMQSMTKQLES

-549 NLLDATNSMLKDLED
+549 GLLDATNSLLKDLED
-564 IADVFDDYKGLPQ
+564 IADVFDEYKGLPQ
-577 DFTQEGKKL
+577 DFTAEGKKL

-619 SSIDKTTD
+619 ASIDKTTD

-651 SVRSQADT
+651 SVRSQADA

-677 STASGQMQTATDS
+677 STASGQMQTATNS

-714 ADLQSV
+714 ADLESV
-720 TSSMNPAPSS
+720 TSSMNPSPSS

-745 KDNGISDQDAADEGV
+745 DDDGISDQDAADEGV
-760 FARICNV
+760 FARICNI
-767 FKKLFTAIVG
+767 FKKLFTAITG

>member
-78 TFDEPTLKEGSVYWK
+78 TFDEPALKDGSVYWK

-103 ECIPSDTVNIQMP
+103 ECIPNDTVNIQMP

-125 NGVPVEAAQCA
+125 NGVPVEADQCA

-146 HAVPNSYASDYYK
+146 HAVPNTYASDYYK

-212 DDFESMGLIMFMTPA
+212 NDFESMGLIMFMTPA

-255 VSSMLSTMQAVQSS
+255 VSSMLSTMQAVQGS
-269 LSSMSNGISGID
+269 LSSMSSGISGID

-291 GTIDPRTDAALN
+291 GTLDPRTDAALN

-325 LTTLNATTS
+325 LTALNATTS

-342 SGEDVAEYQK
+342 SGEDIPEYQK
-352 LLNNVKTSL
+352 LLNDVKTSL
-361 GNLEDLFDDLD
+361 GNLENLFDDLD
-372 DETTD
+372 DETD
-377 SSWTISQIRSASED
+377 NSSWTIAQIRSASED
-391 LQKELD
+391 LSKELE

-406 SGSLDDLPDNLDDEV
+406 SGSLDDLDLETPVSTELK
-421 TDNLTNYV
+421 NYV
-429 KQMAT
+429 
-434 EAGQTAYK
+434 
-442 AAYEQA
+442 
-448 YEKAYE
+448 
-454 QAYKQAYDAAIAD
+454 
-467 GLDEETAKQT
+467 
-477 AQQAAEQTASSA
+477 SA
-489 ADTAA
+489 MT
-494 SSVSSTAASTA
+494 SSTAQSAGKDASQKKYLEIMSTITRDMSDEEKA
-505 QASAYNNAQAL
+505 EIEEKAKAEAAKAGEAAGAAAVQSSAAYNNAQAL
-516 AALMTGIKDGSD
+516 AALMTGIKSGSSA
-528 DVTTDMKSMTKQLEK
+528 VTSDMQSMTKQLK
-543 VTKEMS
+543 SVTEEMS
-549 NLLDATNSMLKDLED
+549 DLLNATNSLLKDLED
-564 IADVFDDYKGLPQ
+564 IADVFDEYKGLPQ
-577 DFTQEGKKL
+577 DFTAEGKKL

-651 SVRSQADT
+651 SVRSQADA

-677 STASGQMQTATDS
+677 STASGQMQTATNS

-714 ADLQSV
+714 ADLESV
-720 TSSMNPAPSS
+720 TSSMNPSPSS

-745 KDNGISDQDAADEGV
+745 DDDGISDQDAADEGV
-760 FARICNV
+760 FARICNI
-767 FKKLFTAIVG
+767 FKKLFTAITG

>member
-78 TFDEPTLKEGSVYWK
+78 TFDEPTLKDGSVYWK
-93 LNTDKNRFYY
+93 LDTDKNRFYY
-103 ECIPSDTVNIQMP
+103 ECIPNDTVNIQMP

-125 NGVPVEAAQCA
+125 NGVPVEADQCA

-146 HAVPNSYASDYYK
+146 HAVPNTYASDYYK

-212 DDFESMGLIMFMTPA
+212 NDFESMGLIMFMTPA

-269 LSSMSNGISGID
+269 LSSMSSGISGID

-291 GTIDPRTDAALN
+291 GTLDPRTDAALN

-325 LTTLNATTS
+325 LTALNATTS

-342 SGEDVAEYQK
+342 SGEDIPEYQK
-352 LLNNVKTSL
+352 LLNDVKTSL

-372 DETTD
+372 DETD
-377 SSWTISQIRSASED
+377 NSSWTIARIRSASEA
-391 LQKELD
+391 LQKELN
-397 ALTKDLKSL
+397 ALTENLESL
-406 SGSLDDLPDNLDDEV
+406 SGSLSKMPKNLNDEV
-421 TDNLTNYV
+421 TTELKNYV
-429 KQMAT
+429 KKMAT
-434 EAGQTAYK
+434 EAGT
-442 AAYEQA
+442 
-448 YEKAYE
+448 
-454 QAYKQAYDAAIAD
+454 
-467 GLDEETAKQT
+467 
-477 AQQAAEQTASSA
+477 TASSA
-489 ADTAA
+489 AFKQAYAKAYDAAYAKLKPAIETGEMTEADAKTQADAVATAKAKEVASSAA
-494 SSVSSTAASTA
+494 SEAASQA

-516 AALMTGIKDGSD
+516 AALMTGIKNGSQD
-528 DVTTDMKSMTKQLEK
+528 LTSSTQSLISQSNNVIKQMTD
-543 VTKEMS
+543 
-549 NLLDATNSMLKDLED
+549 LLNATNSLLKDLED
-564 IADVFDDYKGLPQ
+564 IADVFDEYKGLPQ

-627 LMSSTTKALSTSYDL
+627 LMNSTKKALSTSYDL
-642 MNTANSVLR
+642 VNTANSVLR
-651 SVRSQADT
+651 SVRSQADA
-659 STQTT
+659 STQAT

-714 ADLQSV
+714 ADLESV
-720 TSSMNPAPSS
+720 TSSMNPSPSS

-745 KDNGISDQDAADEGV
+745 DDDGTSDQDAADEGV
-760 FARICNV
+760 FARICNI

>member
-78 TFDEPTLKEGSVYWK
+78 TFDEPALKDGSVYWK

-103 ECIPSDTVNIQMP
+103 ECIPNDTVNIQMP

-125 NGVPVEAAQCA
+125 NGVPVEADQCA

-146 HAVPNSYASDYYK
+146 HAVPNTYASDYYK

-212 DDFESMGLIMFMTPA
+212 NDFESMGLIMFMTPA

-255 VSSMLSTMQAVQSS
+255 VSSMLSTMQAVQGS
-269 LSSMSNGISGID
+269 LSSMSSGISGID

-291 GTIDPRTDAALN
+291 GTLDPRTDAALN

-325 LTTLNATTS
+325 LTALNATTS

-342 SGEDVAEYQK
+342 SGEDIPEYQK
-352 LLNNVKTSL
+352 LLNDVKTSL

-372 DETTD
+372 DETD
-377 SSWTISQIRSASED
+377 NSSWTIAQIRSASED
-391 LQKELD
+391 LQKELN
-397 ALTKDLKSL
+397 ALTDDLKSL
-406 SGSLDDLPDNLDDEV
+406 SGSLDDLDLETPVSTE
-421 TDNLTNYV
+421 LTKYV
-429 KQMAT
+429 
-434 EAGQTAYK
+434 
-442 AAYEQA
+442 
-448 YEKAYE
+448 
-454 QAYKQAYDAAIAD
+454 
-467 GLDEETAKQT
+467 
-477 AQQAAEQTASSA
+477 SA
-489 ADTAA
+489 MT
-494 SSVSSTAASTA
+494 SSTAQSAGKDASQQKYLEIMSTITDDMSDEEKA
-505 QASAYNNAQAL
+505 EIEEKAKAEAAKAGEAAGAAAVQSSAAYNNAQAL
-516 AALMTGIKDGSD
+516 AALMTGIKSGSSA
-528 DVTTDMKSMTKQLEK
+528 VTSDMQSMTKQLES

-549 NLLDATNSMLKDLED
+549 NLLNATNSLLKDLED
-564 IADVFDDYKGLPQ
+564 IADVFDEYKGLPQ
-577 DFTQEGKKL
+577 DFTAEGKKL

-619 SSIDKTTD
+619 ASIDKTTD

-651 SVRSQADT
+651 SVRSQSDA

-677 STASGQMQTATDS
+677 STASGQMQTATNS

-714 ADLQSV
+714 ADLESV
-720 TSSMNPAPSS
+720 TSSMNPSPSS

-745 KDNGISDQDAADEGV
+745 DDDGISDQDAADEGV
-760 FARICNV
+760 FARICNI
-767 FKKLFTAIVG
+767 FKKLFTAITG

>member
-93 LNTDKNRFYY
+93 LDTDKNRFYY
-103 ECIPSDTVNIQMP
+103 ECIPNDTVNIQMP

-125 NGVPVEAAQCA
+125 NGVPVEADQCA

-146 HAVPNSYASDYYK
+146 HAVPNTYASDYYK

-212 DDFESMGLIMFMTPA
+212 NDFESMGLIMFMTPA

-255 VSSMLSTMQAVQSS
+255 VSSMLSTMQAVQGS
-269 LSSMSNGISGID
+269 LSSMSSGISGID

-291 GTIDPRTDAALN
+291 GTLDPRTDAALN

-325 LTTLNATTS
+325 LTALNATTS

-342 SGEDVAEYQK
+342 SGEDIPEYQK
-352 LLNNVKTSL
+352 LLNDVKTSL

-372 DETTD
+372 DETD
-377 SSWTISQIRSASED
+377 NSSWTIARIRSASED
-391 LQKELD
+391 LSKELE
-397 ALTKDLKSL
+397 ALRKDLSSL
-406 SGSLDDLPDNLDDEV
+406 SDSLDKMPDKLEQDV
-421 TDNLTNYV
+421 STKLTDYV
-429 KQMAT
+429 KAMAT
-434 EAGQTAYK
+434 KAGSTASETASQQVYN
-442 AAYEQA
+442 
-448 YEKAYE
+448 KAYE
-454 QAYKQAYDAAIAD
+454 VAKDA
-467 GLDEETAKQT
+467 GLNEEA
-477 AQQAAEQTASSA
+477 ARQAAEKAVENASSDISSAASSA
-489 ADTAA
+489 A
-494 SSVSSTAASTA
+494 SQA
-505 QASAYNNAQAL
+505 QASAYSNAQAL
-516 AALMTGIKDGSD
+516 AALLNGINEGST
-528 DVTTDMKSMTKQLEK
+528 DVKKQTDSMLSRLES
-543 VTKEMS
+543 VTEKLS
-549 NLLDATNSMLKDLED
+549 DLLNATNSLLKDLED
-564 IADVFDDYKGLPQ
+564 IADVFDEYKGLPQ

-651 SVRSQADT
+651 SVRSQADA

-677 STASGQMQTATDS
+677 STASGQMQTATNS

-714 ADLQSV
+714 ADLESV
-720 TSSMNPAPSS
+720 TSSMNPSPSS
-730 LQFILRTEEISVDDD
+730 LQFILRTEEISVDDED
-745 KDNGISDQDAADEGV
+745 DDGISDQDAADEGV
-760 FARICNV
+760 FARICNI
-767 FKKLFTAIVG
+767 FKKLFTAITG

>member
-22 QCAQA
+22 QCAYA
-27 AAPTVETDETVYINM
+27 AAPTVETDEAVYINM
-42 DYYGAPTNTRIVKGV
+42 DYYGVPTNTRIVKGV

-78 TFDEPTLKEGSVYWK
+78 TFDEPTLKDGSVYWK
-93 LNTDKNRFYY
+93 LDTDKQRFYY
-103 ECIPSDTVNIQMP
+103 ECIPNDTVNIQMP

-125 NGVPVEAAQCA
+125 NGVPVEADKCA

-146 HAVPNSYASDYYK
+146 HAVPNDYASEYYK

-212 DDFESMGLIMFMTPA
+212 NDFESMGLIMFMTPA

-241 KDRLENSGDNLYTG
+241 KDRLENSGDNLYAG
-255 VSSMLSTMQAVQSS
+255 VSSMLSTMQAVQGS
-269 LSSMSNGISGID
+269 LSSMSSGISGID

-286 LIKDR
+286 LIRDR
-291 GTIDPRTDAALN
+291 GTIDPRTDAALA
-303 ALDELTG
+303 ALNELTG
-310 KSDSL
+310 QSDSL
-315 IPELNSAKET
+315 IPELSTTKDT
-325 LTTLNATTS
+325 LTSLNATTS

-342 SGEDVAEYQK
+342 SGADVAEYQK
-352 LLNNVKTSL
+352 LLEQVKTSL

-372 DETTD
+372 DET
-377 SSWTISQIRSASED
+377 SNGSWNISQVRSASEN
-391 LQKELD
+391 LSKELE
-397 ALTKDLKSL
+397 ALRKNLSSL
-406 SGSLDDLPDNLDDEV
+406 SDELGRFTEDGNKNPLEKSV
-421 TDNLTNYV
+421 GEELVGYV
-429 KQMAT
+429 RNMAT
-434 EAGQTAYK
+434 AAGK
-442 AAYEQA
+442 
-448 YEKAYE
+448 
-454 QAYKQAYDAAIAD
+454 
-467 GLDEETAKQT
+467 
-477 AQQAAEQTASSA
+477 
-489 ADTAA
+489 TAA
-494 SSVSSTAASTA
+494 SSVDTTEVSKQAYDQAIANGLSDKEARDAAEAAATKYAAAAASKAASEA
-505 QASAYNNAQAL
+505 QASATSNAKAL
-516 AALMTGIKDGSD
+516 QALMTGIKNGSQD
-528 DVTTDMKSMTKQLEK
+528 LTSSTQSLISQSNNVIKQL
-543 VTKEMS
+543 TD
-549 NLLDATNSMLKDLED
+549 LLDSTNSLLKDLED

-596 VNKMLADIPAL
+596 VTKLLADLPAL
-607 RESLDSLTKTAT
+607 RESLDTMTTTAN
-619 SSIDKTTD
+619 SAIDKTTS
-627 LMSSTTKALSTSYDL
+627 LITSTKNALSTSYDL
-642 MNTANSVLR
+642 VNTANSVLR
-651 SVRSQADT
+651 SVRSQADA
-659 STQTT
+659 STQAT

-714 ADLQSV
+714 AELQSV
-720 TSSMNPAPSS
+720 TSNMNPAPSS
-730 LQFILRTEEISVDDD
+730 LQFILRTKEISVDDD
-745 KDNGISDQDAADEGV
+745 KDSGVSDQDAADEGV

-767 FKKLFTAIVG
+767 FKKLFTAITS

>member
-22 QCAQA
+22 QCAYA
-27 AAPTVETDETVYINM
+27 AAPTVETDEAVYINM
-42 DYYGAPTNTRIVKGV
+42 DYYGVPTNTRIVKGV

-93 LNTDKNRFYY
+93 LDTDKQRFYY
-103 ECIPSDTVNIQMP
+103 ECIPNDTVNIQMP

-125 NGVPVEAAQCA
+125 NGVPVEADKCA

-146 HAVPNSYASDYYK
+146 HAVPNDYASEYYK

-212 DDFESMGLIMFMTPA
+212 NDFESMGLIMFMTPA

-241 KDRLENSGDNLYTG
+241 KDRLENSGDNLYAG
-255 VSSMLSTMQAVQSS
+255 VSSMLSTMQAVQGS
-269 LSSMSNGISGID
+269 LSSMSKGISGID

-286 LIKDR
+286 LIRDR
-291 GTIDPRTDAALN
+291 GTIDPRTDAALA
-303 ALDELTG
+303 ALNELTG
-310 KSDSL
+310 QSDSL
-315 IPELNSAKET
+315 IPELNTTKDT
-325 LTTLNATTS
+325 LTLLNATTS

-352 LLNNVKTSL
+352 LLEQVKTSL

-372 DETTD
+372 DET
-377 SSWTISQIRSASED
+377 SNGSWNISQVRSASEN
-391 LQKELD
+391 LSKELE
-397 ALTKDLKSL
+397 ALRKDLSSL
-406 SGSLDDLPDNLDDEV
+406 SDELDDLPNDLDNEV
-421 TDNLTNYV
+421 TKQLMNYV
-429 KQMAT
+429 RNM
-434 EAGQTAYK
+434 TA
-442 AAYEQA
+442 
-448 YEKAYE
+448 
-454 QAYKQAYDAAIAD
+454 
-467 GLDEETAKQT
+467 
-477 AQQAAEQTASSA
+477 TASSTVL
-489 ADTAA
+489 DTAYNKGYAAGKQAAIDAGKTDEAEIEAIAQQYAEAAKA
-494 SSVSSTAASTA
+494 SAASKASEAASQA

-516 AALMTGIKDGSD
+516 AALMTGIKNGSD
-528 DVTTDMKSMTKQLEK
+528 NVTSSMQSMTSQSVKVVKQL
-543 VTKEMS
+543 TD
-549 NLLDATNSMLKDLED
+549 LLDSTNSLLKDLED
-564 IADVFDDYKGLPQ
+564 IADVFDEYKGLPQ

-607 RESLDSLTKTAT
+607 RESLDTMTTTAN
-619 SSIDKTTD
+619 SAIDKTTS
-627 LMSSTTKALSTSYDL
+627 LITSTKKALSTSYDL
-642 MNTANSVLR
+642 VNTANSVLR
-651 SVRSQADT
+651 SVRSQADA
-659 STQTT
+659 STQAT

-714 ADLQSV
+714 AELQSV
-720 TSSMNPAPSS
+720 TSNMNPAPSS
-730 LQFILRTEEISVDDD
+730 LQFILRTKEISVDDD
-745 KDNGISDQDAADEGV
+745 KDSGVSDQDAADEGV

-767 FKKLFTAIVG
+767 FKKLFTAITS

>member
-78 TFDEPTLKEGSVYWK
+78 TFDEPTLKEDSVYWK

-103 ECIPSDTVNIQMP
+103 ECIPNDTVNIQMP

-125 NGVPVEAAQCA
+125 NGVPVEADQCA

-146 HAVPNSYASDYYK
+146 HAVPNTYASDYYK

-212 DDFESMGLIMFMTPA
+212 NDFESMGLIMFMTPA

-255 VSSMLSTMQAVQSS
+255 VSSMLSTMQAVQGS
-269 LSSMSNGISGID
+269 LSSMSSGISGID

-291 GTIDPRTDAALN
+291 GTLDPRTDAALN

-325 LTTLNATTS
+325 LTSLNATTS

-342 SGEDVAEYQK
+342 SGEDIPEYQK
-352 LLNNVKTSL
+352 LLNDVKTSL

-372 DETTD
+372 DETD
-377 SSWTISQIRSASED
+377 NSSWTIAQIRSASED
-391 LQKELD
+391 LRNELNK
-397 ALTKDLKSL
+397 LTDDLSSL
-406 SGSLDDLPDNLDDEV
+406 SGSLSKMPKNLNDEV
-421 TDNLTNYV
+421 TTELKNYV
-429 KQMAT
+429 QNMTSTASQT
-434 EAGQTAYK
+434 VLDTAYSK
-442 AAYEQA
+442 GYAAGRQVAIDEGKTDEA
-448 YEKAYE
+448 EIE
-454 QAYKQAYDAAIAD
+454 AIAQQYA
-467 GLDEETAKQT
+467 EAAK
-477 AQQAAEQTASSA
+477 ASAASQASSA
-489 ADTAA
+489 A
-494 SSVSSTAASTA
+494 SQA
-505 QASAYNNAQAL
+505 QASAYSNAQAL
-516 AALMTGIKDGSD
+516 AALMTGIKSGSS
-528 DVTTDMKSMTKQLEK
+528 DVTSDMQTMTKQLES
-543 VTKEMS
+543 VTEKMT
-549 NLLDATNSMLKDLED
+549 NLLDATNSLLKDLED
-564 IADVFDDYKGLPQ
+564 IADVFDEYKGLPQ

-651 SVRSQADT
+651 SVRSQADA

-669 DTLGKLSG
+669 DTLGKLSD

-714 ADLQSV
+714 ADLESV
-720 TSSMNPAPSS
+720 TSSMNPSPSS

-745 KDNGISDQDAADEGV
+745 DDDGTSDQDAADEGV
-760 FARICNV
+760 FARICNI
-767 FKKLFTAIVG
+767 FKKLFTAIAG

>member
-78 TFDEPTLKEGSVYWK
+78 TFDEPTLKEDSVYWK

-103 ECIPSDTVNIQMP
+103 ECIPNDTVNIQMP

-125 NGVPVEAAQCA
+125 NGVPVEADQCA

-146 HAVPNSYASDYYK
+146 HAVPNTYASDYYK

-212 DDFESMGLIMFMTPA
+212 NDFESMGLIMFMTPA

-269 LSSMSNGISGID
+269 LSSMSSGISGID

-291 GTIDPRTDAALN
+291 GTLDPRTDAALN

-325 LTTLNATTS
+325 LTALNATTS

-342 SGEDVAEYQK
+342 SGEDIPEYQK
-352 LLNNVKTSL
+352 LLNDVKTSL

-372 DETTD
+372 DETD
-377 SSWTISQIRSASED
+377 NSSWTIAQIRSASED
-391 LQKELD
+391 LQKELN
-397 ALTKDLKSL
+397 ALTEDLKSL
-406 SGSLDDLPDNLDDEV
+406 SGSLDDLDLETPVSTELK
-421 TDNLTNYV
+421 NYV
-429 KQMAT
+429 
-434 EAGQTAYK
+434 
-442 AAYEQA
+442 
-448 YEKAYE
+448 
-454 QAYKQAYDAAIAD
+454 
-467 GLDEETAKQT
+467 
-477 AQQAAEQTASSA
+477 SA
-489 ADTAA
+489 MT
-494 SSVSSTAASTA
+494 SSTAQSAGKDASQKKYLEIMSTITRDMSDEEKA
-505 QASAYNNAQAL
+505 EIEEKAKAEAAKAGEAAGAAAVQSSAAYNNAQAL
-516 AALMTGIKDGSD
+516 AALMTGIKSGSSA
-528 DVTTDMKSMTKQLEK
+528 VTSDMQSMTKQLKSVTEK
-543 VTKEMS
+543 MS
-549 NLLDATNSMLKDLED
+549 DLLNATNSLLKDLED
-564 IADVFDDYKGLPQ
+564 IADVFDEYKGLPQ
-577 DFTQEGKKL
+577 DFTAEGKKL

-651 SVRSQADT
+651 SVRSQADA

-664 IDSLL
+664 IYSLL

-677 STASGQMQTATDS
+677 STASGQMQTATNS

-714 ADLQSV
+714 ADLESV
-720 TSSMNPAPSS
+720 TSSMNPSPSS

-745 KDNGISDQDAADEGV
+745 DDDGISDQDAADEGV
-760 FARICNV
+760 FARICNI
-767 FKKLFTAIVG
+767 FKKLFTAITG
-777 VFASDD
+777 VFMSDD